1 MDKHKV
7 TTGNSLLDRLSAGP
21 YVKNPEYN
29 PKTKAGRL
37 QPHVLVDTTPGDLN
51 GGAWSNTVNKMRGL
65 QFTGRDLGMTNEQI
79 ESDAENGITLSP
91 YNTEDDL
98 NKARA
103 DNQSGFEQFGN
114 FLMQAGVGEVI
125 LGTLEGFGNI
135 ADGIINTFTGDNY
148 GKNAYTQFMTEA
160 KENLKENF
168 KIYRENPNASW
179 DMGDFGWWMD
189 NAVSVAST
197 ASLMLPAAGWAKAL
211 SYTGKLSG
219 LSKLGRATSRGIA
232 KGIAKA
238 ATKGTNIAGDFG
250 AIRTAAARAG
260 RIDQT
265 IRGGADVITQAVLS
279 RTGENY
285 MEAKGV
291 YDDVYTSSKENL
303 EGMIAKDK
311 QEGTNEFQKFIANNP
326 EFENMSVDDIAK
338 EIARKSANK
347 TFYNDYWMLLMDI
360 PQFKALGSIWGKGA
374 RRSSTAAERIA
385 AANQRKLL
393 AGATNEQLIKD
404 NILNRTKEGI
414 RYALKDPKRS
424 FAALELGEGFEE
436 FYQGI
441 QSEKGMEVA
450 TKYFDPSFTSRTLS
464 SYLADPSMWEQGF
477 WGALGGVAFNKIG
490 GGLQKG
496 SKAIQGLWNKKHMTA
511 EDYERWK
518 RSDDKIALEQIN
530 NVNASAKQFVS
541 DIEQINNGTNPYGFV
556 IDKSTGQYVIKDGNL
571 VNETIDEEQK
581 NLLKEHAIKK
591 FVDNTTLD
599 AVDNGTI
606 DLMKDIIGS
615 KEFDKFI
622 ADNGLRLSAS
632 DRALSAQVVDR
643 MNEVSG
649 IYYNALNDVNSLTED
664 ANPYVTVNAA
674 RDITRNKLRVQDYDA
689 QLANVNARISEA
701 NDTNTDYSAYEEK
714 ATYDSIQSTLRR
726 LKLQRTELLN
736 QYNDGE
742 ISKSAYELHNKE
754 IERSERALIELAAR
768 TTTQGAFDS
777 IKQTIKDLNYNTKE
791 VVDQLNNFID
801 NYNKSINEGESAP
814 VAPTDTIENLIK
826 QKIAISTRRAFTESK
841 IPTTKQDFENLYDE
855 FAFSMDAMMLNKA
868 KDGIEQVKEYLR
880 NAEDFDEA
888 LNKVMNENTGNSKLD
903 EALHFL
909 KYGYFANDME
919 NGRMKG
925 QLTANIELGT
935 AIEDAR
941 KERVKADE
949 RKEEAAEQGVK
960 IPSNEETNDSSL
972 STGER
977 TETDTT
983 DTTDITPPVTT
994 NPADAAPQPE
1004 STVTGTQITPDA
1016 APITDTSIPV
1026 GKNPLDTGMGE
1037 KELKEQAAIASGYET
1052 DNLKASLDA
1061 SKYVMQIGFKESGR
1075 LDNITKALANGDASK
1090 YEEFIKEITD
1100 FLISRGYSKNLA
1112 ELTAGKAFTNTVASF
1127 AAMDTKSSFGKLAQQ
1142 LAMGF
1147 GEDSAKKYSITEL
1160 IDGSGLNEIVEAFLQ
1175 EYSNLVKNNNTIDNI
1190 KVINM
1195 WSLFDYILKNNEID
1209 ANTAAFI
1216 YNNIGKFIAAHD
1228 GTKYRFTG
1236 FNTSAQYSAEEF
1248 FNRINENK
1256 AQVLASMNQMHIS
1269 PIEVDQRTPDYT
1281 KALIAAANGAKSYVQ
1296 IEGTSRKDGNVEL
1309 DDEGK
1314 PINTHLAIYVNIKK
1328 GKKTVPVKIGILRT
1342 VKVNGDL
1349 SHLSPVSHYSGFSNV
1364 VTVHSNND
1372 ISLDC
1377 DFLFNAL
1384 IDENSTD
1391 ASAKQLFNDLAQYY
1405 ITIQDINNRLKANVI
1420 TADVAQK
1427 EMSEA
1432 MPLDVAKRILGN
1444 SLITELLRSERYKFY
1459 KPDSLE
1465 EIGMAKKLARD
1476 ISSILFYGHGFDPSD
1491 PTNYSIDTM
1500 ALDANTMRER
1510 YDQWKQ
1516 KVYSNYVHTYEL
1528 QKGLTE
1534 QDSKVDINVNPS
1546 YYTTLNTISDPN
1558 KYPNIDDAGFDVD
1571 KNSPNH
1577 TPLVMVNTEGHLIDE
1592 EGNDYGSVN
1601 LNIGAYSTGFLVH
1614 NKDDVKY
1621 VAYFNSAQ
1629 ELNGSE
1635 IYKAVRSEIANLIT
1649 KQLYNTVNATHD
1661 ENFDEIINK
1670 LIELFNPKGAFIFN
1684 NFKTTLLV
1692 DKDKSIATIAVIND
1706 ADKKTN
1712 LITFYLRN
1720 IDNVTNSHAIGLY
1733 IPRLGKQ
1740 IPITSLSG
1748 TKHNGEVISEQEVRD
1763 ALNKAIESSMSSFK
1777 LNKSL
1782 NVLMNKATGSA
1793 QSRYYRREN
1802 GKFIINLGGKDY
1814 VYENYGDFMLQNR
1827 AFNTNVDGSNGSFIT
1842 GHLNENRITI
1852 NTSVRDTSQD
1862 VTPKNTFV
1870 SDLLF
1875 NDKNPNRK
1883 TVDTKDILEAAGV
1896 PQEKIDVLLGTNSGM
1911 PIVSKKVKASATDD
1925 GETNAYYD
1933 TDDKTVYI
1941 TAKGAASMNS
1951 NPTNAIRLILHE
1963 NLHRLFHNKRS
1974 YTDTQRQ
1981 RIVNELKEV
1990 YDYTRAQLEKDKTSG
2005 KINEDTYNAITKV
2018 FDKATVSNN
2027 EQTRM
2032 EEFLM
2037 ECLTQPVIVNYLN
2050 NTDYHSEA
2058 IIDGIPQKSKSIF
2071 QKIMDILL
2079 DLLGINTNNIKNNS
2093 ILAREYIIL
2102 SRTANDTNSGLFAK
2116 PAKTDNNSSPVEG
2129 TPTSKPVTA
2138 TDNTSEKLA
2147 KVRQEI
2153 DNVRKGFESRI
2164 KRSDNFAEDHTY
2176 LIDDKPADTSVTQ
2189 RIHGK
2194 QDIGAYG
2201 TPSSLLGNTADDAAR
2216 IFFENDGH
2224 IPENHNIPNVT
2235 EEGRAELER
2244 DLNKI
2249 KTYLDKKFGKGK
2261 YGVITEEF
2269 PIGGVINVNG
2279 ENKTIAGTMDMIVY
2293 TADGDIYIF
2302 DFKTKRLGTGSGE
2315 INDTTLNGYKQQVN
2329 IYRQLIVANNPH
2341 LAGRVKTGALIKFIT
2356 DYPAPTGGIEYQEHP
2371 TIPNQLQVRES
2382 KDEEFVNIQ
2391 DSLVEYSAPYFFGDT
2406 DFEKA
2411 HIINVEQQDFVDE
2424 ITALPEQQ
2432 ESSEPI
2438 GDIAGSEM
2446 LQEDSDESFN
2456 TDDYNFDD
2464 DDYGTEDFNTDD
2476 KEYKASTDL
2485 IEVERKGI
2493 TPTEIYATPI
2503 ADGATDN
2510 AYGIQVVNDISSY
2523 VDSFPNQYRSDI
2535 KQLLA
2540 NNELNYTCQ

>member
-1 MDKHKV
+1 MSKDKV
-7 TTGNSLLDRLSAGP
+7 ITGNSLLDRLMAGP
-21 YVKNPEYN
+21 YVKNPDYN
-29 PKTKAGRL
+29 PKTKKGKMQPPIITDTSAG
-37 QPHVLVDTTPGDLN
+37 DIN
-51 GGAWSNTVNKMRGL
+51 GGGWSNTANKVNKL
-65 QFTGRDLGMTNEQI
+65 AFTGRDLGLTNEQI
-79 ESDAENGITLSP
+79 ESDAEIGVTLSS
-91 YNTEDDL
+91 YNTEDEL

-103 DNQSGFEQFGN
+103 DNQNAFEQFGN
-114 FLMQAGVGEVI
+114 FLVQAGVGEVV

-135 ADGIINTFTGDNY
+135 ADGIINSFTGDNY
-148 GKNAYTQFMTEA
+148 GKNPYTQFMTEA

-168 KIYRENPNASW
+168 KIYREDPNAYW
-179 DMGDFGWWMD
+179 AMRDFGWWMD

-197 ASLMLPAAGWAKAL
+197 ASLLIPAAGWAKGL
-211 SYTGKLSG
+211 SYAGKLSG
-219 LSKLGRATSRGIA
+219 LSKLGRATARGIS

-238 ATKGTNIAGDFG
+238 TTKGANVAGDFG
-250 AIRTAAARAG
+250 AIRTAAAKAG
-260 RIDQT
+260 RIDQS
-265 IRGGADVITQAVLS
+265 IRGGAGIITQAALS

-285 MEAKGV
+285 MEAKAI

-303 EGMIAKDK
+303 DNMPNEEFDK
-311 QEGTNEFQKFIANNP
+311 FLINNP
-326 EFENMSVDDIAK
+326 EFADMSKDDIAK

-374 RRSSTAAERIA
+374 RRSSTARERLA
-385 AANQRKLL
+385 AVNQRKLL

-414 RYALKDPKRS
+414 RYAIADPKRS

-436 FYQGI
+436 LYQGI

-450 TKYFDPSFTSRTLS
+450 AKYFDPSLTSRTLS
-464 SYLADPSMWEQGF
+464 SYLSDASMWEQGF

-490 GGLQKG
+490 RGLQKG
-496 SKAIQGLWNKKHMTA
+496 SKALQGLWNKKHMTA

-518 RSDDKIALEQIN
+518 RSNDKIALEQIN
-530 NVNASAKQFVS
+530 NVNASVRQFVS
-541 DIEQINNGTNPYGFV
+541 DMEQINNGINPYDF
-556 IDKSTGQYVIKDGNL
+556 IRDKSTGQYIIKDGNI

-581 NLLKEHAIKK
+581 DLLKEHAIKR

-606 DLMKDIIGS
+606 DLMKEIIGS

-622 ADNGLRLSAS
+622 ADNGLHLSTS
-632 DRALSAQVVDR
+632 DRALSEQVIDR

-664 ANPYVTVNAA
+664 ANPYVTINAA

-689 QLANVNARISEA
+689 QLANADARIAEA
-701 NDTNTDYSAYEEK
+701 NDTNTDYSAFEEK
-714 ATYDSIQSTLRR
+714 TTYDSIQNTLIKLR
-726 LKLQRTELLN
+726 LQRTELLN
-736 QYNDGE
+736 KYNDGE

-777 IKQTIKDLNYNTKE
+777 IKETIKDLNYNTQE
-791 VVDQLNNFID
+791 VIDQLNEFIN
-801 NYNKSINEGESAP
+801 NYNKPIEEGESAP
-814 VAPTDTIENLIK
+814 AIPTETIENLIK
-826 QKIAISTRRAFTESK
+826 QKIAISTRRAFTEAK

-868 KDGIEQVKEYLR
+868 KDGVEQVKEYLR

-888 LNKVMNENTGNSKLD
+888 LNRVMNENTGNSKLD

-909 KYGYFANDME
+909 KYGYFINDAE
-919 NGRMKG
+919 NGRMRG
-925 QLTANIELGT
+925 QLASNIELGI

-941 KERVKADE
+941 KERTKADE
-949 RKEEAAEQGVK
+949 RREEAAEQDVEL
-960 IPSNEETNDSSL
+960 PSSEETNNDSP
-972 STGER
+972 STGE
-977 TETDTT
+977 ETQTGTT
-983 DTTDITPPVTT
+983 NTTNTAPPVTA
-994 NPADAAPQPE
+994 NPADTTSQPE
-1004 STVTGTQITPDA
+1004 VTNTGTQITPDA
-1016 APITDTSIPV
+1016 APITDTSIPA
-1026 GKNPLDTGMGE
+1026 GENPLDTGMSE
-1037 KELKEQAAIASGYET
+1037 RELQEQAAIASGYET
-1052 DNLKASLDA
+1052 DSLKASLDA

-1090 YEEFIKEITD
+1090 YEDFIKEITD
-1100 FLISRGYSKNLA
+1100 FLISRGYGKNLA

-1127 AAMDTKSSFGKLAQQ
+1127 AAMNTKSSFGKLAQQ

-1160 IDGSGLNEIVEAFLQ
+1160 IDGNGLNEIVEAFLQ
-1175 EYSNLVKNNNTIDNI
+1175 EYSDLVRNNNTIDDVQ
-1190 KVINM
+1190 VINM
-1195 WSLFDYILKNNEID
+1195 ESLFNFILNNNEID
-1209 ANTAAFI
+1209 TNTAAFI

-1236 FNTSAQYSAEEF
+1236 FNTSTQYSAEQF

-1256 AQVLASMNQMHIS
+1256 AQVLASMNHMHIS
-1269 PIEVDQRTPDYT
+1269 PIEPDQRTPDYT
-1281 KALIAAANGAKSYVQ
+1281 KALVAAANGAKSYVQ

-1309 DDEGK
+1309 DDKGE
-1314 PINTHLAIYVNIKK
+1314 PLNTHLAVYVNIKK
-1328 GKKTVPVKIGILRT
+1328 GKKIVPIKIGILRT
-1342 VKVNGDL
+1342 VKVDRDL

-1364 VTVHSNND
+1364 VTANSNND

-1384 IDENSTD
+1384 IDESSTD
-1391 ASAKQLFNDLAQYY
+1391 ASAKQLFNDLAKFY

-1420 TADVAQK
+1420 TAVEAKK

-1444 SLITELLRSERYKFY
+1444 SLITQLLRSERYKFY
-1459 KPDSLE
+1459 KPELLD
-1465 EIGMAKKLARD
+1465 EIGMARKLARD
-1476 ISSILFYGHGFDPSD
+1476 ISSILFYGHDFDSAD
-1491 PTNYSIDTM
+1491 PTNYSVDTM

-1528 QKGLTE
+1528 QKGLTG
-1534 QDSKVDINVNPS
+1534 QDSKVDINVNAA
-1546 YYTTLNTISDPN
+1546 YYTTLNTVSDPN
-1558 KYPNIDDAGFDVD
+1558 QYPNIADAGFDVD
-1571 KNSPNH
+1571 KNSPNY

-1592 EGNDYGSVN
+1592 DGNDYGLADIS
-1601 LNIGAYSTGFLVH
+1601 IGNYSTGFLVH

-1621 VAYFNSAQ
+1621 VAYFNRAQ
-1629 ELNGSE
+1629 ELHGGDL
-1635 IYKAVRSEIANLIT
+1635 YKAVRSEIANLIT
-1649 KQLYNTVNATHD
+1649 KQLYNTVTDTHD
-1661 ENFDEIINK
+1661 ANFDEIVNK

-1692 DKDKSIATIAVIND
+1692 DKAKSFATIAVTDN
-1706 ADKKTN
+1706 AGNKTN
-1712 LITFYLRN
+1712 LITFYLRDSN
-1720 IDNVTNSHAIGLY
+1720 NVTNSNAIGLY
-1733 IPRLGKQ
+1733 IPRLGRQ
-1740 IPITSLSG
+1740 VPITSLKG
-1748 TKHNGEVISEQEVRD
+1748 TKLKTGEIISEQEVRD
-1763 ALNKAIESSMSSFK
+1763 ALNAAIESSMTSFK

-1782 NVLMNKATGSA
+1782 DVLMNRTTGGA

-1814 VYENYGDFMLQNR
+1814 TYENYGDFMLQNKG
-1827 AFNTNVDGSNGSFIT
+1827 FNTNVDGSNGSFVT

-1852 NTSVRDTSQD
+1852 DTSVRDTTQD
-1862 VTPKNTFV
+1862 VSPENTFV

-1883 TVDTKDILEAAGV
+1883 TVDTKDVLEAAGV
-1896 PQEKIDVLLGTNSGM
+1896 PQEKIDILLGTNSGM
-1911 PIVSKKVKASATDD
+1911 PIASKKVKASTIDN
-1925 GETNAYYD
+1925 GTTNAYYD
-1933 TDDKTVYI
+1933 TDDNTIYI
-1941 TAKGAASMNS
+1941 TAKGAAAMNS
-1951 NPTNAIRLILHE
+1951 NPTNAVRLILHE
-1963 NLHRLFHNKRS
+1963 NLHRLFHNKRN
-1974 YTDTQRQ
+1974 YTDAQRQ
-1981 RIVNELKEV
+1981 RIVSELREV
-1990 YDYTRAQLEKDKTSG
+1990 YDYTRAQLEKDRASG
-2005 KINEDTYNAITKV
+2005 KINETIYNAISRV
-2018 FDKATVSNN
+2018 FDKATISDN

-2058 IIDGIPQKSKSIF
+2058 IVDGIPQKPKSIF

-2079 DLLGINTNNIKNNS
+2079 DLLGINTNRIKNNS

-2102 SRTANDTNSGLFAK
+2102 SRTANATDAGLFAR
-2116 PAKTDNNSSPVEG
+2116 PAATENTSSPVEG
-2129 TPTSKPVTA
+2129 TPAPKPATT

-2153 DNVRKGFESRI
+2153 DDVRKGFESRI
-2164 KRSDNFAEDHTY
+2164 KRSENFAEDHTY
-2176 LIDDKPADTSVTQ
+2176 LIDGTPAELSVTQ
-2189 RIHGK
+2189 RLHGK
-2194 QDIGAYG
+2194 RDIGIWG
-2201 TPSSLLGNTADDAAR
+2201 TPASLLGNTADDAAR

-2224 IPENHNIPNVT
+2224 IPEGHNIPNVT

-2249 KTYLDKKFGKGK
+2249 KTYLDKRFGKGK

-2293 TADGDIYIF
+2293 TANGDIYIF

-2315 INDTTLNGYKQQVN
+2315 IDDITVNGYKQQVN
-2329 IYRQLIVANNPH
+2329 IYRQLIVANNPN

-2356 DYPAPTGGIEYQEHP
+2356 DYPAPTGDVEYQKHP

-2391 DSLVEYSAPYFFGDT
+2391 DSYVDYSAPYFFGDE

-2424 ITALPEQQ
+2424 INALPEQPKP
-2432 ESSEPI
+2432 SEPT

-2446 LQEDSDESFN
+2446 IQEPSDGDFN
-2456 TDDYNFDD
+2456 AEDYDFED
-2464 DDYGTEDFNTDD
+2464 DDYTTDD
-2476 KEYKASTDL
+2476 FDIDDTVFKSTTDL
-2485 IEVERKGI
+2485 IEVERKG
-2493 TPTEIYATPI
+2493 TTSTEIYATPV
-2503 ADGATDN
+2503 ANGATDN
-2510 AYGIQVVNDISSY
+2510 AYGIQVVNDINSY
-2523 VDSFPNQYRSDI
+2523 VDSFPSQYRADI

-2540 NNELNYTCQ
+2540 DNELNYTCQ

>member
-1 MDKHKV
+1 MSKDKII
-7 TTGNSLLDRLSAGP
+7 TGNSLLDRLMAGL
-21 YVKNPEYN
+21 YVKNPDYN
-29 PKTKAGRL
+29 PKTKKGKMQPPIITDTSAG
-37 QPHVLVDTTPGDLN
+37 DIN
-51 GGAWSNTVNKMRGL
+51 GGGWSNTANKVNKL
-65 QFTGRDLGMTNEQI
+65 AFTGRDLGLTNEQI
-79 ESDAENGITLSP
+79 ESDAEIGVTLSP
-91 YNTEDDL
+91 YNTEDEL

-103 DNQSGFEQFGN
+103 DNQNAFEQFGN
-114 FLMQAGVGEVI
+114 FLVQAGVGEVV
-125 LGTLEGFGNI
+125 LGILEGFGNI
-135 ADGIINTFTGDNY
+135 ADGIINSFTGDNY
-148 GKNAYTQFMTEA
+148 GKNPYTQFMTEA

-168 KIYRENPNASW
+168 KIYREDPNASW
-179 DMGDFGWWMD
+179 AMGDFGWWMD

-197 ASLMLPAAGWAKAL
+197 ASLLIPAAGWAKGL
-211 SYTGKLSG
+211 SYAGKLSG
-219 LSKLGRATSRGIA
+219 LSKLGRATARGIS

-238 ATKGTNIAGDFG
+238 TTKGANVAGDFG
-250 AIRTAAARAG
+250 AIRTAAAKAG
-260 RIDQT
+260 RIDQS
-265 IRGGADVITQAVLS
+265 IRGGAGIITQATLS

-285 MEAKGV
+285 MEAKLI

-303 EGMIAKDK
+303 DNMPNEEFDK
-311 QEGTNEFQKFIANNP
+311 FLINNP
-326 EFENMSVDDIAK
+326 EFADMSKDDIAK

-374 RRSSTAAERIA
+374 RRSSTARERIA

-414 RYALKDPKRS
+414 RYAIADPKRS

-436 FYQGI
+436 LYQGI

-450 TKYFDPSFTSRTLS
+450 AKYFDPSLTSRTLS
-464 SYLADPSMWEQGF
+464 SYLSDASIWEQGF
-477 WGALGGVAFNKIG
+477 WGAIGGVAFNKIG
-490 GGLQKG
+490 RGLQKG
-496 SKAIQGLWNKKHMTA
+496 SKALQGLWNKNHMTA

-518 RSDDKIALEQIN
+518 RSNDKIALEQIN
-530 NVNASAKQFVS
+530 NVNASVRQFVS
-541 DIEQINNGTNPYGFV
+541 DMEQINNGTNPYDF
-556 IDKSTGQYVIKDGNL
+556 IRDKSTGQYIIKDGNI

-581 NLLKEHAIKK
+581 DLLKEHAIKR

-606 DLMKDIIGS
+606 DLMKEIIGS

-632 DRALSAQVVDR
+632 DRALSEQVIDR

-664 ANPYVTVNAA
+664 ANPYVTINAA

-689 QLANVNARISEA
+689 QLVNADARIAEA
-701 NDTNTDYSAYEEK
+701 NYTNTDYSVFEEK
-714 ATYDSIQSTLRR
+714 NTYDSIQNTLIKLR
-726 LKLQRTELLN
+726 LQRTELLN
-736 QYNDGE
+736 KYNDGE

-777 IKQTIKDLNYNTKE
+777 IRETIKDLNYNTQE
-791 VVDQLNNFID
+791 VIDQLNEFIN
-801 NYNKSINEGESAP
+801 NYNIPIEEGESAIP
-814 VAPTDTIENLIK
+814 IYTETIENLIK
-826 QKIAISTRRAFTESK
+826 QKIAISTRRAFTEAK

-868 KDGIEQVKEYLR
+868 KDGVEQVKEYLR

-888 LNKVMNENTGNSKLD
+888 LNRVMNENTGNSKLD

-909 KYGYFANDME
+909 KYGYFINDAE

-925 QLTANIELGT
+925 QLASNIELGI

-941 KERVKADE
+941 KERDKADE
-949 RKEEAAEQGVK
+949 RREEAAEQDVEL
-960 IPSNEETNDSSL
+960 PSSEETNNDSP
-972 STGER
+972 STGE
-977 TETDTT
+977 ETQTGTT
-983 DTTDITPPVTT
+983 GTTNTAPPVTA
-994 NPADAAPQPE
+994 NPADGALQPE
-1004 STVTGTQITPDA
+1004 VTNTGTQVTPDA
-1016 APITDTSIPV
+1016 APITDTSIPA
-1026 GKNPLDTGMGE
+1026 GENPLDTGMSE
-1037 KELKEQAAIASGYET
+1037 RELQEQAAIASGYET
-1052 DNLKASLDA
+1052 DSLKASLDA

-1090 YEEFIKEITD
+1090 YEDFIKEITD

-1112 ELTAGKAFTNTVASF
+1112 EFTAGKAFTNTVASF
-1127 AAMDTKSSFGKLAQQ
+1127 AAMNTKSSFGKLAQQ

-1160 IDGSGLNEIVEAFLQ
+1160 IDGNGLNEIVEAFLQ
-1175 EYSNLVKNNNTIDNI
+1175 EYSDLVRNNNTIDNVQ
-1190 KVINM
+1190 VINM
-1195 WSLFDYILKNNEID
+1195 ESLFNFILNNNEID
-1209 ANTAAFI
+1209 TNTAAFI
-1216 YNNIGKFIAAHD
+1216 YNNISKFIAAHD

-1236 FNTSAQYSAEEF
+1236 FNTSTQYSAEQF

-1256 AQVLASMNQMHIS
+1256 AQVLASMNHMHIS
-1269 PIEVDQRTPDYT
+1269 PIEPDQRTPDYT
-1281 KALIAAANGAKSYVQ
+1281 KALVAAANGAKSYVQ

-1309 DDEGK
+1309 DDNGE
-1314 PINTHLAIYVNIKK
+1314 PLNTHLAVYVNIKK
-1328 GKKTVPVKIGILRT
+1328 GKKTVPIKIGILRT
-1342 VKVNGDL
+1342 VKVDGDL

-1364 VTVHSNND
+1364 VTVNSNND

-1384 IDENSTD
+1384 IDESSTD
-1391 ASAKQLFNDLAQYY
+1391 ASAKQLFNDLAKFY

-1420 TADVAQK
+1420 TAAEAKK

-1444 SLITELLRSERYKFY
+1444 SLITQLLHSERYKFY
-1459 KPDSLE
+1459 KPELLD
-1465 EIGMAKKLARD
+1465 EIGMARKLARD
-1476 ISSILFYGHGFDPSD
+1476 ISSILFYGHDFDSAD
-1491 PTNYSIDTM
+1491 PTNYSVDTM

-1528 QKGLTE
+1528 QKGLTG
-1534 QDSKVDINVNPS
+1534 QDSKVDVNVNAA

-1558 KYPNIDDAGFDVD
+1558 QYPNIADAGFDVD
-1571 KNSPNH
+1571 KNSPNY

-1592 EGNDYGSVN
+1592 DGNDYGIADIS
-1601 LNIGAYSTGFLVH
+1601 IGNYSTGFLVH

-1621 VAYFNSAQ
+1621 VAYFNRAQ
-1629 ELNGSE
+1629 ELHGGDL
-1635 IYKAVRSEIANLIT
+1635 YKAVRSEIANLIT
-1649 KQLYNTVNATHD
+1649 KQLYNTVTDTHD
-1661 ENFDEIINK
+1661 ANFDEIVNK

-1692 DKDKSIATIAVIND
+1692 DKAKSFATIAVTDN
-1706 ADKKTN
+1706 AGNKTN
-1712 LITFYLRN
+1712 LITFYLRDSN
-1720 IDNVTNSHAIGLY
+1720 NVTNSNAIGLY
-1733 IPRLGKQ
+1733 IPRLGRQ
-1740 IPITSLSG
+1740 VPITSLKG
-1748 TKHNGEVISEQEVRD
+1748 TKLKTGEIISKQEVRD
-1763 ALNKAIESSMSSFK
+1763 ALNAAIESSMTSFK

-1782 NVLMNKATGSA
+1782 DVLMNRTTGGA

-1814 VYENYGDFMLQNR
+1814 TYENYGDFMLQNKG
-1827 AFNTNVDGSNGSFIT
+1827 FNTNVDGSNGSFVT

-1852 NTSVRDTSQD
+1852 DTSVRDTTQD
-1862 VTPKNTFV
+1862 VSPENTFV

-1883 TVDTKDILEAAGV
+1883 TVDTKDVLEAAGV
-1896 PQEKIDVLLGTNSGM
+1896 PQEKIDILLGTNSGM
-1911 PIVSKKVKASATDD
+1911 PIASKKVKASTIDD
-1925 GETNAYYD
+1925 GTTNAYYD
-1933 TDDKTVYI
+1933 TDDNTVYI
-1941 TAKGAASMNS
+1941 TAKGAAAMNS
-1951 NPTNAIRLILHE
+1951 NPTNAVRLILHE
-1963 NLHRLFHNKRS
+1963 NLHRLFHNKRN
-1974 YTDTQRQ
+1974 YTDAQRQ
-1981 RIVNELKEV
+1981 RIVSELREV
-1990 YDYTRAQLEKDKTSG
+1990 YDYTRAQLEKDRASG
-2005 KINEDTYNAITKV
+2005 KINETVYNAISRV
-2018 FDKATVSNN
+2018 FDKATVSDN

-2058 IIDGIPQKSKSIF
+2058 IVDGIPQKSKSIF
-2071 QKIMDILL
+2071 QKIMDVLL
-2079 DLLGINTNNIKNNS
+2079 DLLGINTNRIKNNS

-2102 SRTANDTNSGLFAK
+2102 SRTANATNAGLFAR
-2116 PAKTDNNSSPVEG
+2116 PATENTSSPVEG
-2129 TPTSKPVTA
+2129 TPAPKPATT

-2153 DNVRKGFESRI
+2153 DDVRKGFESRI
-2164 KRSDNFAEDHTY
+2164 KRSENFAEDHTY
-2176 LIDDKPADTSVTQ
+2176 LIDGTPAELSVTQ
-2189 RIHGK
+2189 RLHGK
-2194 QDIGAYG
+2194 RDIGIWG
-2201 TPSSLLGNTADDAAR
+2201 TPASLLGNTADDAAR

-2224 IPENHNIPNVT
+2224 IPEGHNIPNVT

-2249 KTYLDKKFGKGK
+2249 KTYLDKRFGKGK

-2293 TADGDIYIF
+2293 TANGDIYIF

-2315 INDTTLNGYKQQVN
+2315 IDDITVNGYKQQVN
-2329 IYRQLIVANNPH
+2329 IYRQLIVANNPN

-2356 DYPAPTGGIEYQEHP
+2356 DYPAPTGDVEYQKHP

-2391 DSLVEYSAPYFFGDT
+2391 DSYVDYSAPYFFGDE

-2424 ITALPEQQ
+2424 INALPEQPKP
-2432 ESSEPI
+2432 SEPT

-2446 LQEDSDESFN
+2446 IQEPSDGDFN
-2456 TDDYNFDD
+2456 AEDYDFED
-2464 DDYGTEDFNTDD
+2464 DDYTTDD
-2476 KEYKASTDL
+2476 FDIDDTVFKSTTDL
-2485 IEVERKGI
+2485 IEVEIKG
-2493 TPTEIYATPI
+2493 TTSTEIYATPV
-2503 ADGATDN
+2503 ANGATDN
-2510 AYGIQVVNDISSY
+2510 AYGIQVVNDINSY
-2523 VDSFPNQYRSDI
+2523 VDSFPSQYRADI

-2540 NNELNYTCQ
+2540 DNELNYTCQ

>member
-1 MDKHKV
+1 MSKDKV
-7 TTGNSLLDRLSAGP
+7 ITGNSLLDRLMAGP
-21 YVKNPEYN
+21 YVKNPDYN
-29 PKTKAGRL
+29 PKTKKGKMQPPIITDTSAG
-37 QPHVLVDTTPGDLN
+37 DIN
-51 GGAWSNTVNKMRGL
+51 GGGWSNTANKVNKL
-65 QFTGRDLGMTNEQI
+65 AFTGRDLGLTNEQI
-79 ESDAENGITLSP
+79 ESDAEIGVTLSP
-91 YNTEDDL
+91 YNTEDEL

-103 DNQSGFEQFGN
+103 DNQNAFEQFGN
-114 FLMQAGVGEVI
+114 FLVQAGVGEVV

-135 ADGIINTFTGDNY
+135 ADGIINSFTGDNY
-148 GKNAYTQFMTEA
+148 GKNPYTQFMTEA

-168 KIYRENPNASW
+168 KIYREDPNAYW
-179 DMGDFGWWMD
+179 AMGDFGWWMD

-197 ASLMLPAAGWAKAL
+197 ASLLIPAAGWAKGL
-211 SYTGKLSG
+211 SYAGKLSG
-219 LSKLGRATSRGIA
+219 LSKLGRATARGIS

-238 ATKGTNIAGDFG
+238 TTKGANVAGDFG
-250 AIRTAAARAG
+250 AIRTAAAKAG
-260 RIDQT
+260 RIDQS
-265 IRGGADVITQAVLS
+265 IRGGAGIITQAALS

-285 MEAKGV
+285 MEAKAI

-303 EGMIAKDK
+303 DNMPNEEFDK
-311 QEGTNEFQKFIANNP
+311 FLINNP
-326 EFENMSVDDIAK
+326 EFADMSKDDIAK

-374 RRSSTAAERIA
+374 RRSSTARERIA

-414 RYALKDPKRS
+414 RYAIADPKRS

-436 FYQGI
+436 LYQGI
-441 QSEKGMEVA
+441 QSEKGMEVVA
-450 TKYFDPSFTSRTLS
+450 KYFDPSLTSRTLS
-464 SYLADPSMWEQGF
+464 SYLSDASMWEQGF
-477 WGALGGVAFNKIG
+477 WGTLGGVAFNKIG
-490 GGLQKG
+490 RGLQKG
-496 SKAIQGLWNKKHMTA
+496 SKALQGLWNKKHMTA

-518 RSDDKIALEQIN
+518 RSNDKIALEQIN
-530 NVNASAKQFVS
+530 NVNASVKQFVS
-541 DIEQINNGTNPYGFV
+541 DMEQINNGTNPYDF
-556 IDKSTGQYVIKDGNL
+556 IRDKSTGQYIIKDGNI

-581 NLLKEHAIKK
+581 DLLKEHAIKR

-606 DLMKDIIGS
+606 DLMKEIIGS

-622 ADNGLRLSAS
+622 TDNGLRLSAS
-632 DRALSAQVVDR
+632 DRALSEQVIDR

-664 ANPYVTVNAA
+664 ANPYVTINAA

-689 QLANVNARISEA
+689 QLANVDARIAEA
-701 NDTNTDYSAYEEK
+701 NDTNTDYSAFEEK
-714 ATYDSIQSTLRR
+714 TTYDSIQNTLIKLR
-726 LKLQRTELLN
+726 LQRTELLN
-736 QYNDGE
+736 KYNDGE

-777 IKQTIKDLNYNTKE
+777 IKETIKDLNYNTQE
-791 VVDQLNNFID
+791 VIDQLNEFIN
-801 NYNKSINEGESAP
+801 NYNRPIEEGESAP
-814 VAPTDTIENLIK
+814 AIPTETIENLIK
-826 QKIAISTRRAFTESK
+826 QKIAISTRRAFTEAK

-868 KDGIEQVKEYLR
+868 KDGVEQVKEYLR

-888 LNKVMNENTGNSKLD
+888 LNRVMNENTGNSKLD

-909 KYGYFANDME
+909 KYGYFINDAE
-919 NGRMKG
+919 NGRMRG
-925 QLTANIELGT
+925 QLASNIELGI

-941 KERVKADE
+941 KERAKADE
-949 RKEEAAEQGVK
+949 RREEAAEQDVEL
-960 IPSNEETNDSSL
+960 PSSEETNNDSP
-972 STGER
+972 STGE
-977 TETDTT
+977 ETQTGTT
-983 DTTDITPPVTT
+983 GTTNAAPPVTA
-994 NPADAAPQPE
+994 NPADTTSQPE
-1004 STVTGTQITPDA
+1004 VTNTGTQITPDA
-1016 APITDTSIPV
+1016 APITDTSIPA
-1026 GKNPLDTGMGE
+1026 GENPLDTGMSE
-1037 KELKEQAAIASGYET
+1037 RELQEQAAIASGYET
-1052 DNLKASLDA
+1052 DSLKASLDA

-1090 YEEFIKEITD
+1090 YEDFIKEITD
-1100 FLISRGYSKNLA
+1100 FLISRGYNKNLA

-1127 AAMDTKSSFGKLAQQ
+1127 AAMNTKSSFGKLAQQ

-1160 IDGSGLNEIVEAFLQ
+1160 IDGNGLNEIVEAFLQ
-1175 EYSNLVKNNNTIDNI
+1175 EYSDLVRNNNTIDDVQ
-1190 KVINM
+1190 VINM
-1195 WSLFDYILKNNEID
+1195 ESLFNFILNNNEID
-1209 ANTAAFI
+1209 TNTAAFI

-1236 FNTSAQYSAEEF
+1236 FNTSTQYSAEQF

-1256 AQVLASMNQMHIS
+1256 AQVLASMNHMHIS
-1269 PIEVDQRTPDYT
+1269 PIEPDQRTPDYT
-1281 KALIAAANGAKSYVQ
+1281 KALVAAANGAKSYVQ

-1309 DDEGK
+1309 DDNGE
-1314 PINTHLAIYVNIKK
+1314 PLNTHLAVYVNIKK
-1328 GKKTVPVKIGILRT
+1328 GKKTVPIKIGILRT
-1342 VKVNGDL
+1342 VKVDGDL

-1364 VTVHSNND
+1364 VTVNSNND

-1384 IDENSTD
+1384 IDESSTD
-1391 ASAKQLFNDLAQYY
+1391 ASAKQLFNDLAKFY

-1420 TADVAQK
+1420 TAVEAKK

-1444 SLITELLRSERYKFY
+1444 SLITQLLRSERYKFY
-1459 KPDSLE
+1459 KPELLD
-1465 EIGMAKKLARD
+1465 EIGMARKLARD
-1476 ISSILFYGHGFDPSD
+1476 ISSILFYGHDFDSSD
-1491 PTNYSIDTM
+1491 PTNYSVDTM

-1528 QKGLTE
+1528 QKGLTG
-1534 QDSKVDINVNPS
+1534 QDSKVDINVNAA
-1546 YYTTLNTISDPN
+1546 YYTTLNTVSDPN
-1558 KYPNIDDAGFDVD
+1558 QYPNIADAGFDVD
-1571 KNSPNH
+1571 KNSPNY

-1592 EGNDYGSVN
+1592 DGNDYGLADIS
-1601 LNIGAYSTGFLVH
+1601 IGNYSTGFLVH

-1621 VAYFNSAQ
+1621 VAYFNRAQ
-1629 ELNGSE
+1629 ELHGGDL
-1635 IYKAVRSEIANLIT
+1635 YKAVRSEIANLIT
-1649 KQLYNTVNATHD
+1649 KQLYNTVTDTHD
-1661 ENFDEIINK
+1661 ANFDEIVNK

-1692 DKDKSIATIAVIND
+1692 DKAKSFATIAVTDN
-1706 ADKKTN
+1706 AGNKTN
-1712 LITFYLRN
+1712 LITFYLRDSN
-1720 IDNVTNSHAIGLY
+1720 NVTNSNAIGLY
-1733 IPRLGKQ
+1733 IPRLGRQ
-1740 IPITSLSG
+1740 VPITSLKG
-1748 TKHNGEVISEQEVRD
+1748 TKLKTGEIISEQEVRD
-1763 ALNKAIESSMSSFK
+1763 ALNAAIESSMTSFK

-1782 NVLMNKATGSA
+1782 DVLMNRTTGGA

-1814 VYENYGDFMLQNR
+1814 TYENYGDFLLQNR
-1827 AFNTNVDGSNGSFIT
+1827 GFNTNVDGSNGSFVT

-1852 NTSVRDTSQD
+1852 DTSVRDTTQD
-1862 VTPKNTFV
+1862 VSPENTFV

-1875 NDKNPNRK
+1875 NDKNPKRK
-1883 TVDTKDILEAAGV
+1883 TVDTKDVLEAAGV
-1896 PQEKIDVLLGTNSGM
+1896 PQEKIDILLGTNSGM
-1911 PIVSKKVKASATDD
+1911 PIASKKVKASTIDD
-1925 GETNAYYD
+1925 GTTNAYYD
-1933 TDDKTVYI
+1933 TDDNTVYI
-1941 TAKGAASMNS
+1941 TAKGAAAMNS
-1951 NPTNAIRLILHE
+1951 NPTNAVRLILHE
-1963 NLHRLFHNKRS
+1963 NLHRLFHNKRN
-1974 YTDTQRQ
+1974 YTDAQRQ
-1981 RIVNELKEV
+1981 RIVSELREV
-1990 YDYTRAQLEKDKTSG
+1990 YDYTRAQLEKDRASG
-2005 KINEDTYNAITKV
+2005 KINETIYNAISRV
-2018 FDKATVSNN
+2018 FDKATVSDN

-2058 IIDGIPQKSKSIF
+2058 IVDGIPQKSKSIF

-2079 DLLGINTNNIKNNS
+2079 DLLGINTNRIKNNS
-2093 ILAREYIIL
+2093 MLAREYIIL
-2102 SRTANDTNSGLFAK
+2102 SRTANATDAGLFAR
-2116 PAKTDNNSSPVEG
+2116 PATTENTSSPVEG
-2129 TPTSKPVTA
+2129 TSAPKPATT

-2153 DNVRKGFESRI
+2153 DDVRKGFESRI
-2164 KRSDNFAEDHTY
+2164 KRSENFAEDHTY
-2176 LIDDKPADTSVTQ
+2176 LIDGTPAELSVTQ
-2189 RIHGK
+2189 RLHGK
-2194 QDIGAYG
+2194 RDIGVWE
-2201 TPSSLLGNTADDAAR
+2201 TPASLLGNTADDAAR

-2224 IPENHNIPNVT
+2224 IPEGHNIPNVT

-2249 KTYLDKKFGKGK
+2249 KTYLDKRFGKGK

-2269 PIGGVINVNG
+2269 PIGGVINVNS

-2315 INDTTLNGYKQQVN
+2315 IDDITVNGYKQQVN
-2329 IYRQLIVANNPH
+2329 IYRQLIVANNPN

-2356 DYPAPTGGIEYQEHP
+2356 DYPAPTGGVEYQKHP

-2391 DSLVEYSAPYFFGDT
+2391 DSYVDYSAPYFFGDE

-2424 ITALPEQQ
+2424 INALPERPKP
-2432 ESSEPI
+2432 SEPT

-2446 LQEDSDESFN
+2446 IQEPSDGDFN
-2456 TDDYNFDD
+2456 AEDYDFED
-2464 DDYGTEDFNTDD
+2464 DDYTTDD
-2476 KEYKASTDL
+2476 FDIDDTVFKSTTDL
-2485 IEVERKGI
+2485 IEVERKG
-2493 TPTEIYATPI
+2493 TTSTEIYATPV
-2503 ADGATDN
+2503 ANGATDN
-2510 AYGIQVVNDISSY
+2510 AYGVQVVNDINSY
-2523 VDSFPNQYRSDI
+2523 VDSFPSQYRADI

-2540 NNELNYTCQ
+2540 DNELNYTCQ

>member
-1 MDKHKV
+1 MSKDKII
-7 TTGNSLLDRLSAGP
+7 TGNSLLDRLMAGL
-21 YVKNPEYN
+21 YVKNPDYN
-29 PKTKAGRL
+29 PKTKKGKMQPPIITDTSAG
-37 QPHVLVDTTPGDLN
+37 DIN
-51 GGAWSNTVNKMRGL
+51 GGGWSNTANKVNKL
-65 QFTGRDLGMTNEQI
+65 AFTGRDLGLTNEQI
-79 ESDAENGITLSP
+79 ESDAEIGVTLSP
-91 YNTEDDL
+91 YNTEDEL

-103 DNQSGFEQFGN
+103 DNQNAFEQFGN
-114 FLMQAGVGEVI
+114 FLVQAGVGEVV
-125 LGTLEGFGNI
+125 LGILEGFGNI
-135 ADGIINTFTGDNY
+135 ADGIINSFTGDNY
-148 GKNAYTQFMTEA
+148 GKNPYTQFMTEA

-168 KIYRENPNASW
+168 KIYREDPNASW
-179 DMGDFGWWMD
+179 AMGDFGWWMD

-197 ASLMLPAAGWAKAL
+197 ASLLIPAAGWAKGL
-211 SYTGKLSG
+211 SYAGKLSG
-219 LSKLGRATSRGIA
+219 LSKLGRATARGIS

-238 ATKGTNIAGDFG
+238 TTKGANVAGDFG
-250 AIRTAAARAG
+250 AIRTAAAKAG
-260 RIDQT
+260 RIDQS
-265 IRGGADVITQAVLS
+265 IRGGAGIITQATLS

-285 MEAKGV
+285 MEAKLI

-303 EGMIAKDK
+303 DNMPNEEFDK
-311 QEGTNEFQKFIANNP
+311 FLINNP
-326 EFENMSVDDIAK
+326 EFADMSKDDIAK

-374 RRSSTAAERIA
+374 RRSSTARERIA

-414 RYALKDPKRS
+414 RYAIADPKRS

-436 FYQGI
+436 LYQGI

-450 TKYFDPSFTSRTLS
+450 AKYFDPSLTSRTLS
-464 SYLADPSMWEQGF
+464 SYLSDASIWEQGF
-477 WGALGGVAFNKIG
+477 WGAIGGVAFNKIG
-490 GGLQKG
+490 RGLQKG
-496 SKAIQGLWNKKHMTA
+496 SKALQGLWNKNHMTA

-518 RSDDKIALEQIN
+518 RSNDKIALEQIN
-530 NVNASAKQFVS
+530 NVNASVRQFVS
-541 DIEQINNGTNPYGFV
+541 DMEQINNGTNPYDF
-556 IDKSTGQYVIKDGNL
+556 IRDKSTGQYIIKDGNI

-581 NLLKEHAIKK
+581 DLLKEHAIKR

-606 DLMKDIIGS
+606 DLMKEIIGS

-632 DRALSAQVVDR
+632 DRALSEQVIDR

-664 ANPYVTVNAA
+664 ANPYVTINAA

-689 QLANVNARISEA
+689 QLVNADARIAEA
-701 NDTNTDYSAYEEK
+701 NYTNTDYSVFEEK
-714 ATYDSIQSTLRR
+714 NTYDSIQNTLIKLR
-726 LKLQRTELLN
+726 LQRTELLN
-736 QYNDGE
+736 KYNDGE

-777 IKQTIKDLNYNTKE
+777 IKETIKDLNYNTQE
-791 VVDQLNNFID
+791 VIDQLNEFIN
-801 NYNKSINEGESAP
+801 NYNIPIEEGESAIP
-814 VAPTDTIENLIK
+814 IYTETIENLIK
-826 QKIAISTRRAFTESK
+826 QKIAISTRRAFTEAK

-868 KDGIEQVKEYLR
+868 KDGVEQVKEYLR

-888 LNKVMNENTGNSKLD
+888 LNRVMNENTGNSKLD

-909 KYGYFANDME
+909 KYGYFINDAE

-925 QLTANIELGT
+925 QLASNIELGI

-941 KERVKADE
+941 KERDKADE
-949 RKEEAAEQGVK
+949 RREEAAEQDVEL
-960 IPSNEETNDSSL
+960 PSSEETNNDSP
-972 STGER
+972 STGE
-977 TETDTT
+977 ETQTGTT
-983 DTTDITPPVTT
+983 GTTNTAPPVTA
-994 NPADAAPQPE
+994 NPADGALQPE
-1004 STVTGTQITPDA
+1004 VTNTGTQVTPDA
-1016 APITDTSIPV
+1016 APITDTSIPA
-1026 GKNPLDTGMGE
+1026 GENPLDTGMSE
-1037 KELKEQAAIASGYET
+1037 RELQEQAAIASGYET
-1052 DNLKASLDA
+1052 DSLKASLDA

-1090 YEEFIKEITD
+1090 YEDFIKEITD

-1112 ELTAGKAFTNTVASF
+1112 EFTAGKAFTNTVASF
-1127 AAMDTKSSFGKLAQQ
+1127 AAMNTKSSFGKLAQQ

-1160 IDGSGLNEIVEAFLQ
+1160 IDGNGLNEIVEAFLQ
-1175 EYSNLVKNNNTIDNI
+1175 EYSDLVRNNNTIDNVQ
-1190 KVINM
+1190 VINM
-1195 WSLFDYILKNNEID
+1195 ESLFNFILNNNEID
-1209 ANTAAFI
+1209 TNTAAFI
-1216 YNNIGKFIAAHD
+1216 YNNISKFIAAHD

-1236 FNTSAQYSAEEF
+1236 FNTSTQYSAEQF

-1256 AQVLASMNQMHIS
+1256 AQVLASMNHMHIS
-1269 PIEVDQRTPDYT
+1269 PIEPDQRTPDYT
-1281 KALIAAANGAKSYVQ
+1281 KALVAAANGAKSYVQ

-1309 DDEGK
+1309 DDNGE
-1314 PINTHLAIYVNIKK
+1314 PLNTHLAVYVNIKK
-1328 GKKTVPVKIGILRT
+1328 GKKTVPIKIGILRT
-1342 VKVNGDL
+1342 VKVDGDL

-1364 VTVHSNND
+1364 VTVNSNND

-1384 IDENSTD
+1384 IDESSTD
-1391 ASAKQLFNDLAQYY
+1391 ASAKQLFNDLAKFY

-1420 TADVAQK
+1420 TAAEAKK

-1444 SLITELLRSERYKFY
+1444 SLITQLLHSERYKFY
-1459 KPDSLE
+1459 KPELLD
-1465 EIGMAKKLARD
+1465 EIGMARKLARD
-1476 ISSILFYGHGFDPSD
+1476 ISSILFYGHDFDSAD
-1491 PTNYSIDTM
+1491 PTNYSVDTM

-1528 QKGLTE
+1528 QKGLTG
-1534 QDSKVDINVNPS
+1534 QDSKVDVNVNAA

-1558 KYPNIDDAGFDVD
+1558 QYPNIADAGFDVD
-1571 KNSPNH
+1571 KNSPNY

-1592 EGNDYGSVN
+1592 DGNDYGIADIS
-1601 LNIGAYSTGFLVH
+1601 IGNYSTGFLVH

-1621 VAYFNSAQ
+1621 VAYFNRAQ
-1629 ELNGSE
+1629 ELHGGDL
-1635 IYKAVRSEIANLIT
+1635 YKAVRSEIANLIT
-1649 KQLYNTVNATHD
+1649 KQLYNTVTDTHD
-1661 ENFDEIINK
+1661 ANFDEIVNK

-1692 DKDKSIATIAVIND
+1692 DKAKSFATIAVTDN
-1706 ADKKTN
+1706 AGNKTN
-1712 LITFYLRN
+1712 LITFYLRDSN
-1720 IDNVTNSHAIGLY
+1720 NVTNSNAIGLY
-1733 IPRLGKQ
+1733 IPRLGRQ
-1740 IPITSLSG
+1740 VPITSLKG
-1748 TKHNGEVISEQEVRD
+1748 TKLKTGEIISKQEVRD
-1763 ALNKAIESSMSSFK
+1763 ALNAAIESSMTSFK

-1782 NVLMNKATGSA
+1782 DVLMNRTTGGA

-1814 VYENYGDFMLQNR
+1814 TYENYGDFMLQNKG
-1827 AFNTNVDGSNGSFIT
+1827 FNTNVDGSNGSFVT

-1852 NTSVRDTSQD
+1852 DTSVRDTTQD
-1862 VTPKNTFV
+1862 VSPENTFV

-1883 TVDTKDILEAAGV
+1883 TVDTKDVLEAAGV
-1896 PQEKIDVLLGTNSGM
+1896 PQEKIDILLGTNSGM
-1911 PIVSKKVKASATDD
+1911 PIASKKVKASTIDD
-1925 GETNAYYD
+1925 GTTNAYYD
-1933 TDDKTVYI
+1933 TDDNTVYI
-1941 TAKGAASMNS
+1941 TAKGAAAMNS
-1951 NPTNAIRLILHE
+1951 NPTNAVRLILHE
-1963 NLHRLFHNKRS
+1963 NLHRLFHNKRN
-1974 YTDTQRQ
+1974 YTDAQRQ
-1981 RIVNELKEV
+1981 RIVSELREV
-1990 YDYTRAQLEKDKTSG
+1990 YDYTRAQLEKDRASG
-2005 KINEDTYNAITKV
+2005 KINETVYNAISRV
-2018 FDKATVSNN
+2018 FDKATVSDN

-2058 IIDGIPQKSKSIF
+2058 IVDGIPQKSKSIF
-2071 QKIMDILL
+2071 QKIMDVLL
-2079 DLLGINTNNIKNNS
+2079 DLLGINTNRIKNNS

-2102 SRTANDTNSGLFAK
+2102 SRTANATNAGLFAR
-2116 PAKTDNNSSPVEG
+2116 PATENTSSPVEG
-2129 TPTSKPVTA
+2129 TPAPKPATT

-2153 DNVRKGFESRI
+2153 DDVRKGFESRI
-2164 KRSDNFAEDHTY
+2164 KRSENFAEDHTY
-2176 LIDDKPADTSVTQ
+2176 LIDGTPAELSVTQ
-2189 RIHGK
+2189 RLHGK
-2194 QDIGAYG
+2194 RDIGIWG
-2201 TPSSLLGNTADDAAR
+2201 TPASLLGNTADDAAR

-2224 IPENHNIPNVT
+2224 IPEGHNIPNVT

-2249 KTYLDKKFGKGK
+2249 KTYLDKRFGKGK

-2293 TADGDIYIF
+2293 TANGDIYIF

-2315 INDTTLNGYKQQVN
+2315 IDDITVNGYKQQVN
-2329 IYRQLIVANNPH
+2329 IYRQLIVANNPN

-2356 DYPAPTGGIEYQEHP
+2356 DYPAPTGDVEYQKHP

-2391 DSLVEYSAPYFFGDT
+2391 DSYVDYSAPYFFGDE

-2424 ITALPEQQ
+2424 INALPEQPKP
-2432 ESSEPI
+2432 SEPT

-2446 LQEDSDESFN
+2446 IQEPSDGDFN
-2456 TDDYNFDD
+2456 AEDYDFED
-2464 DDYGTEDFNTDD
+2464 DDYTTDD
-2476 KEYKASTDL
+2476 FDIDDTVFKSTTDL
-2485 IEVERKGI
+2485 IEVEIKG
-2493 TPTEIYATPI
+2493 TTSTEIYATPV
-2503 ADGATDN
+2503 ANGATDN
-2510 AYGIQVVNDISSY
+2510 AYGIQVVNDINSY
-2523 VDSFPNQYRSDI
+2523 VDSFPSQYRADI

-2540 NNELNYTCQ
+2540 DNELNYTCQ

>member
-1 MDKHKV
+1 MSKDKII
-7 TTGNSLLDRLSAGP
+7 TGNSLLDRLTAGP
-21 YVKNPEYN
+21 YVKNPDYN
-29 PKTKAGRL
+29 PKTKKGKMQPPIITDTSAG
-37 QPHVLVDTTPGDLN
+37 DIN
-51 GGAWSNTVNKMRGL
+51 GGGWSNTANKVNKL
-65 QFTGRDLGMTNEQI
+65 AFTGRDLGLTNEQI
-79 ESDAENGITLSP
+79 ESDAEIGVTLSP
-91 YNTEDDL
+91 YNTEDEL

-103 DNQSGFEQFGN
+103 DNQNAFEQFGN
-114 FLMQAGVGEVI
+114 FLVQAGVGEVV

-135 ADGIINTFTGDNY
+135 ADGIINSFTGDNY
-148 GKNAYTQFMTEA
+148 GKNPYTQFMTEA

-168 KIYRENPNASW
+168 KIYREDPNAYW
-179 DMGDFGWWMD
+179 AMGDFGWWMD

-197 ASLMLPAAGWAKAL
+197 ASLLIPAAGWAKGL
-211 SYTGKLSG
+211 SYAGKLSG
-219 LSKLGRATSRGIA
+219 LSKLGRATARGIS

-238 ATKGTNIAGDFG
+238 TTKGANVAGDFG
-250 AIRTAAARAG
+250 AIRTAAAKAG
-260 RIDQT
+260 RIDQS
-265 IRGGADVITQAVLS
+265 IRGGAGIITQATLS

-285 MEAKGV
+285 MEAKAI

-303 EGMIAKDK
+303 DNMPNEEFDK
-311 QEGTNEFQKFIANNP
+311 FLINNP
-326 EFENMSVDDIAK
+326 EFADMSKDDIAK

-374 RRSSTAAERIA
+374 RRSSTARERLA

-414 RYALKDPKRS
+414 RYAIADPKRS

-436 FYQGI
+436 LYQGI

-450 TKYFDPSFTSRTLS
+450 AKYFDPSLTSRTLS
-464 SYLADPSMWEQGF
+464 SYLSDASMWEQGF

-490 GGLQKG
+490 RGLQKG
-496 SKAIQGLWNKKHMTA
+496 SKALQGLWNKKHMTA

-518 RSDDKIALEQIN
+518 RSNDKIALEQIN
-530 NVNASAKQFVS
+530 NVNASVRQFVS
-541 DIEQINNGTNPYGFV
+541 DMEQINNGTNPYDF
-556 IDKSTGQYVIKDGNL
+556 IRDKSTGQYIIKDGNI

-581 NLLKEHAIKK
+581 DLLKEHAIKR

-606 DLMKDIIGS
+606 DLMKEIIGS

-632 DRALSAQVVDR
+632 DRALSEQVIDR

-664 ANPYVTVNAA
+664 ANPYVTINAA

-689 QLANVNARISEA
+689 QLVNADARIAEA
-701 NDTNTDYSAYEEK
+701 NDTNTDYSAFEEK
-714 ATYDSIQSTLRR
+714 TTYDSIQNTLIKLR
-726 LKLQRTELLN
+726 LQRTELLN
-736 QYNDGE
+736 KYNDGE
-742 ISKSAYELHNKE
+742 ISKSAYELHTKE

-777 IKQTIKDLNYNTKE
+777 IKETIKDLNYNTQE
-791 VVDQLNNFID
+791 VIDQLNEFIN
-801 NYNKSINEGESAP
+801 NYNKPIEEGESAP
-814 VAPTDTIENLIK
+814 AIPTETIENLIK
-826 QKIAISTRRAFTESK
+826 QKIAISTRRAFTEAK

-868 KDGIEQVKEYLR
+868 KDGVEQVKEYLR

-888 LNKVMNENTGNSKLD
+888 LNRVMNENTGNSKLD

-909 KYGYFANDME
+909 KYGYFINDAE
-919 NGRMKG
+919 NGRMRG
-925 QLTANIELGT
+925 QLASNIELGI

-941 KERVKADE
+941 KERAKADE
-949 RKEEAAEQGVK
+949 RRKEAAKQDVEL
-960 IPSNEETNDSSL
+960 PSSEETNNGSS
-972 STGER
+972 STGEKTQTR
-977 TETDTT
+977 TTGTT
-983 DTTDITPPVTT
+983 NTAPPVTA
-994 NPADAAPQPE
+994 NPADTTSQPE
-1004 STVTGTQITPDA
+1004 VTNTGTQITPDA
-1016 APITDTSIPV
+1016 APITDTSIPA
-1026 GKNPLDTGMGE
+1026 GENPLNTGMSE
-1037 KELKEQAAIASGYET
+1037 KELQEQAAIASGYET
-1052 DNLKASLDA
+1052 DSLKASLDA

-1090 YEEFIKEITD
+1090 YEDFIKEITD
-1100 FLISRGYSKNLA
+1100 FLISRGYGKNLA

-1127 AAMDTKSSFGKLAQQ
+1127 AAMNTKSSFGKLAQQ

-1160 IDGSGLNEIVEAFLQ
+1160 IDGNGLNEIVEAFLQ
-1175 EYSNLVKNNNTIDNI
+1175 EYSDLVRNNNTIDDVQ
-1190 KVINM
+1190 VINM
-1195 WSLFDYILKNNEID
+1195 ESLFNFILNNNEID
-1209 ANTAAFI
+1209 TNTAAFI

-1236 FNTSAQYSAEEF
+1236 FNTSTQYSAEQF

-1256 AQVLASMNQMHIS
+1256 AQVLASMNHMHIS
-1269 PIEVDQRTPDYT
+1269 PIEPDQRTPDYT
-1281 KALIAAANGAKSYVQ
+1281 KALVAAANGAKSYVQ

-1309 DDEGK
+1309 DDNGE
-1314 PINTHLAIYVNIKK
+1314 PLNTHLAVYVNIKK
-1328 GKKTVPVKIGILRT
+1328 GKKTVPIKIGILRT
-1342 VKVNGDL
+1342 VKVDGDL

-1364 VTVHSNND
+1364 VTVNSNND

-1384 IDENSTD
+1384 IDESSTD
-1391 ASAKQLFNDLAQYY
+1391 ASAKQLFNDLAKFY
-1405 ITIQDINNRLKANVI
+1405 ITIQDINNKLKANVI
-1420 TADVAQK
+1420 TAVEAKK

-1444 SLITELLRSERYKFY
+1444 SLITQLLRSERYKFY
-1459 KPDSLE
+1459 KPELLD
-1465 EIGMAKKLARD
+1465 EIGMARKLARD
-1476 ISSILFYGHGFDPSD
+1476 ISSILFYGHDFDSSD
-1491 PTNYSIDTM
+1491 PTNYSVDTM

-1528 QKGLTE
+1528 QKGLAE
-1534 QDSKVDINVNPS
+1534 QDSKVNINVNAA
-1546 YYTTLNTISDPN
+1546 YYTTLNTVSDPN
-1558 KYPNIDDAGFDVD
+1558 QYPNIADAGFDVD
-1571 KNSPNH
+1571 KNSPNY

-1592 EGNDYGSVN
+1592 DGNDYGLADIS
-1601 LNIGAYSTGFLVH
+1601 IGNYSTGFLVH

-1621 VAYFNSAQ
+1621 VAYFNRAQ
-1629 ELNGSE
+1629 ELHGGDL
-1635 IYKAVRSEIANLIT
+1635 YKAVRSEIANLIT
-1649 KQLYNTVNATHD
+1649 KQLYNTVTDTHD
-1661 ENFDEIINK
+1661 ANFDEIVNK

-1692 DKDKSIATIAVIND
+1692 DKAKSFATIAVTDN
-1706 ADKKTN
+1706 AGNKTN
-1712 LITFYLRN
+1712 LITFYLRDSN
-1720 IDNVTNSHAIGLY
+1720 NVTNSNAIGLY
-1733 IPRLGKQ
+1733 IPRLGRQ
-1740 IPITSLSG
+1740 VPITSLRG
-1748 TKHNGEVISEQEVRD
+1748 TKLKTGEVISEQEVRD
-1763 ALNKAIESSMSSFK
+1763 ALNAAIESSMTSFK

-1782 NVLMNKATGSA
+1782 DVLTNRTTGGA

-1802 GKFIINLGGKDY
+1802 GKFIINLGRKDY
-1814 VYENYGDFMLQNR
+1814 TYENYGDFLLQNR
-1827 AFNTNVDGSNGSFIT
+1827 GFNTNVDGSNGSFVT

-1852 NTSVRDTSQD
+1852 DTSVRDTTQD
-1862 VTPKNTFV
+1862 VFPENTFV

-1875 NDKNPNRK
+1875 NDKNPKRK
-1883 TVDTKDILEAAGV
+1883 TVDTKDVLEAAGV
-1896 PQEKIDVLLGTNSGM
+1896 PQEKIDILLGTNSGM
-1911 PIVSKKVKASATDD
+1911 PIASKKVKASTIDD
-1925 GETNAYYD
+1925 GTTNAYYD
-1933 TDDKTVYI
+1933 TDDNTVYI
-1941 TAKGAASMNS
+1941 TAKGAAAMNS
-1951 NPTNAIRLILHE
+1951 NPTNAVRLILHE
-1963 NLHRLFHNKRS
+1963 NLHRLFHNKRN
-1974 YTDTQRQ
+1974 YTDAQRQ
-1981 RIVNELKEV
+1981 RIVSELREV
-1990 YDYTRAQLEKDKTSG
+1990 YDYTRAQLEKDRASG
-2005 KINEDTYNAITKV
+2005 KINETIYNAISRV
-2018 FDKATVSNN
+2018 FDKATVSDN

-2050 NTDYHSEA
+2050 NTDYHSES

-2079 DLLGINTNNIKNNS
+2079 DLLGVNTNRIKNNS

-2102 SRTANDTNSGLFAK
+2102 SRTANATDASLFAR
-2116 PAKTDNNSSPVEG
+2116 PAATENTSSPVEG
-2129 TPTSKPVTA
+2129 TPAPKPATT

-2164 KRSDNFAEDHTY
+2164 KRSENFAEDHTY
-2176 LIDDKPADTSVTQ
+2176 LIDGTPAELSVTQ
-2189 RIHGK
+2189 RLHGK
-2194 QDIGAYG
+2194 RDIGIWG
-2201 TPSSLLGNTADDAAR
+2201 TPASLLGNTADDAAR

-2224 IPENHNIPNVT
+2224 IPEGHNIPNVT

-2249 KTYLDKKFGKGK
+2249 KTYLDKRFGKGK

-2293 TADGDIYIF
+2293 TANGDIYIF

-2315 INDTTLNGYKQQVN
+2315 IDDITVNGYKQQVN
-2329 IYRQLIVANNPH
+2329 IYRQLIVANNPN

-2356 DYPAPTGGIEYQEHP
+2356 DYPNPTGGVEYQKHP

-2391 DSLVEYSAPYFFGDT
+2391 DSYVDYSAPYFFGDE

-2424 ITALPEQQ
+2424 INALPEQPKP
-2432 ESSEPI
+2432 SEPT

-2446 LQEDSDESFN
+2446 IQEPSDGDFN
-2456 TDDYNFDD
+2456 AEDYDFED
-2464 DDYGTEDFNTDD
+2464 DDYTTDD
-2476 KEYKASTDL
+2476 FDIDDTVFKSTTDL
-2485 IEVERKGI
+2485 IEVERKG
-2493 TPTEIYATPI
+2493 TTSTEIYATPV
-2503 ADGATDN
+2503 ANGATDN
-2510 AYGIQVVNDISSY
+2510 AYGIQVVNDINSY
-2523 VDSFPNQYRSDI
+2523 VDSFPSQYRADI

-2540 NNELNYTCQ
+2540 DNELNYTCQ

>member
-1 MDKHKV
+1 MSKDKII
-7 TTGNSLLDRLSAGP
+7 TGNSLLDRLMAGP
-21 YVKNPEYN
+21 YVKNPDYN
-29 PKTKAGRL
+29 PKTKKGKMQPPIITDTSAG
-37 QPHVLVDTTPGDLN
+37 DIN
-51 GGAWSNTVNKMRGL
+51 GGGWSNTANKVNKL
-65 QFTGRDLGMTNEQI
+65 AFTGRDLGLTNEQI
-79 ESDAENGITLSP
+79 ESDAEIGVTLSP
-91 YNTEDDL
+91 YNTEDEL

-103 DNQSGFEQFGN
+103 DNQNAFEQFGN
-114 FLMQAGVGEVI
+114 FLVQAGVGEVV

-135 ADGIINTFTGDNY
+135 ADGIINSFTGDNY
-148 GKNAYTQFMTEA
+148 GKNPYTQFMTEA

-168 KIYRENPNASW
+168 KIYREDPNASW
-179 DMGDFGWWMD
+179 AMGDFGWWMD

-197 ASLMLPAAGWAKAL
+197 ASLLIPAAGWAKGL
-211 SYTGKLSG
+211 SYAGKLSG
-219 LSKLGRATSRGIA
+219 LSKLGRATARGIS

-238 ATKGTNIAGDFG
+238 TTKGANVAGDFG
-250 AIRTAAARAG
+250 AIRTAAAKAG
-260 RIDQT
+260 RIDQS
-265 IRGGADVITQAVLS
+265 IRGGAGIITQATLS

-285 MEAKGV
+285 MEAKAI

-303 EGMIAKDK
+303 DNMPNEEFDK
-311 QEGTNEFQKFIANNP
+311 FLINNP
-326 EFENMSVDDIAK
+326 EFADMSKDDIAK

-374 RRSSTAAERIA
+374 RRSSTARERLA

-414 RYALKDPKRS
+414 RYAIADPKRS

-436 FYQGI
+436 LYQGI

-450 TKYFDPSFTSRTLS
+450 AKYFDPSLTSRTLS
-464 SYLADPSMWEQGF
+464 SYLSDASMWEQGF

-490 GGLQKG
+490 RGLQKG
-496 SKAIQGLWNKKHMTA
+496 SKALQGLWNKKHMTA

-518 RSDDKIALEQIN
+518 RSNDKIALEQIN
-530 NVNASAKQFVS
+530 NVNASVKQFVS
-541 DIEQINNGTNPYGFV
+541 DMEQINNGTNPYDF
-556 IDKSTGQYVIKDGNL
+556 IRDKSTGQYIIKDGNI

-581 NLLKEHAIKK
+581 DLLKEHAIKR

-606 DLMKDIIGS
+606 DLMKEIIGS

-622 ADNGLRLSAS
+622 TDNGFHLSAS
-632 DRALSAQVVDR
+632 DRALSEQVIDR

-664 ANPYVTVNAA
+664 ANPYVTINAA

-689 QLANVNARISEA
+689 QLANADARIAEA
-701 NDTNTDYSAYEEK
+701 NDTNTDYSAFEEK
-714 ATYDSIQSTLRR
+714 TTYDSIQNTLIKLR
-726 LKLQRTELLN
+726 LQRTELLN
-736 QYNDGE
+736 KYNDGE

-777 IKQTIKDLNYNTKE
+777 IKETIKDLNYNTQE
-791 VVDQLNNFID
+791 VIDQLNEFIN
-801 NYNKSINEGESAP
+801 NYNRPIEEGESAP
-814 VAPTDTIENLIK
+814 AIPTETIENLIK
-826 QKIAISTRRAFTESK
+826 QKIAISTRRAFTEAK

-868 KDGIEQVKEYLR
+868 KDGVEQVKEYLR
-880 NAEDFDEA
+880 NAEDFDKA
-888 LNKVMNENTGNSKLD
+888 LNRVMNENTGNSKLD

-909 KYGYFANDME
+909 KYGYFINDAE
-919 NGRMKG
+919 NGRMRG
-925 QLTANIELGT
+925 QLASNIELGI

-941 KERVKADE
+941 KERTKADE
-949 RKEEAAEQGVK
+949 RREEASEQGVEL
-960 IPSNEETNDSSL
+960 PSSEATNNDSP
-972 STGER
+972 STGK
-977 TETDTT
+977 ETQTGTT
-983 DTTDITPPVTT
+983 GTTNTAPPVTA
-994 NPADAAPQPE
+994 NPADVALQPE
-1004 STVTGTQITPDA
+1004 VTNTGTQVTPDA
-1016 APITDTSIPV
+1016 APITDTSIPA
-1026 GKNPLDTGMGE
+1026 GENPLDTGMSE
-1037 KELKEQAAIASGYET
+1037 RELQEQAAIASGYET
-1052 DNLKASLDA
+1052 DSLKASLDA

-1090 YEEFIKEITD
+1090 YEDFIKEITD

-1127 AAMDTKSSFGKLAQQ
+1127 AAMNTKSSFGKLAQQ

-1160 IDGSGLNEIVEAFLQ
+1160 IDGNGLNEIVEAFLQ
-1175 EYSNLVKNNNTIDNI
+1175 EYSDLVRNNNTIDNVQ
-1190 KVINM
+1190 VINM
-1195 WSLFDYILKNNEID
+1195 ESLFNFILNNNEID
-1209 ANTAAFI
+1209 TNTAAFI

-1236 FNTSAQYSAEEF
+1236 FNTSTQYSAEQF

-1256 AQVLASMNQMHIS
+1256 AQVLASMNHMHIS
-1269 PIEVDQRTPDYT
+1269 PIEPDQRTPDYT
-1281 KALIAAANGAKSYVQ
+1281 KALVAAANGAKSYVQ

-1309 DDEGK
+1309 DDNGE
-1314 PINTHLAIYVNIKK
+1314 PLNTHLAVYVNIKK
-1328 GKKTVPVKIGILRT
+1328 GKKTVPIKIGILRT
-1342 VKVNGDL
+1342 VKVDGDL

-1364 VTVHSNND
+1364 VTVNSNND

-1384 IDENSTD
+1384 IDESSTD
-1391 ASAKQLFNDLAQYY
+1391 ASAKQLFNDLAKFY

-1420 TADVAQK
+1420 TAVEAKK

-1444 SLITELLRSERYKFY
+1444 SLITQLLRSERYKFY
-1459 KPDSLE
+1459 KPELLD
-1465 EIGMAKKLARD
+1465 EIGMARKLARD
-1476 ISSILFYGHGFDPSD
+1476 ISSILFYGHDFDSSD
-1491 PTNYSIDTM
+1491 PTNYSVDTM

-1528 QKGLTE
+1528 QKGLTG
-1534 QDSKVDINVNPS
+1534 QDSKVDINVNAA
-1546 YYTTLNTISDPN
+1546 YYTTLNTVSDPN
-1558 KYPNIDDAGFDVD
+1558 QYPNIADAGFDVD
-1571 KNSPNH
+1571 KNSPNY

-1592 EGNDYGSVN
+1592 DGNDYGLADIS
-1601 LNIGAYSTGFLVH
+1601 IGNYSTGFLVH

-1621 VAYFNSAQ
+1621 VAYFNRAQ
-1629 ELNGSE
+1629 ELHGGDL
-1635 IYKAVRSEIANLIT
+1635 YKAVRSEIANLIT
-1649 KQLYNTVNATHD
+1649 KQLYNTVTDTHD
-1661 ENFDEIINK
+1661 ANFDEIVNK

-1692 DKDKSIATIAVIND
+1692 DKAKSFATIAVTDN
-1706 ADKKTN
+1706 AGNKTN
-1712 LITFYLRN
+1712 LITFYLRDSN
-1720 IDNVTNSHAIGLY
+1720 NVTNSNAIGLY
-1733 IPRLGKQ
+1733 IPRLGRQ
-1740 IPITSLSG
+1740 VPITSLKG
-1748 TKHNGEVISEQEVRD
+1748 TKLKTGEIISEQEVRD
-1763 ALNKAIESSMSSFK
+1763 ALNAAIESSMTSFK

-1782 NVLMNKATGSA
+1782 DVFMNRTTGGA

-1814 VYENYGDFMLQNR
+1814 TYENYGDFMLQNKG
-1827 AFNTNVDGSNGSFIT
+1827 FNTNVDGSNGSFVT

-1852 NTSVRDTSQD
+1852 DTSVRDTTQD
-1862 VTPKNTFV
+1862 VSPENTFV

-1875 NDKNPNRK
+1875 NNKNPNRK
-1883 TVDTKDILEAAGV
+1883 TVDTKDVLEAAGV
-1896 PQEKIDVLLGTNSGM
+1896 PQEKIDILLGTNSGM
-1911 PIVSKKVKASATDD
+1911 PIASKKVKASTIDD
-1925 GETNAYYD
+1925 GTTNAYYD
-1933 TDDKTVYI
+1933 TDDNTVYI
-1941 TAKGAASMNS
+1941 TAKGAAAMNS
-1951 NPTNAIRLILHE
+1951 NPTNAVRLILHE
-1963 NLHRLFHNKRS
+1963 NLHRLFHNKRN
-1974 YTDTQRQ
+1974 YTDAQRQ
-1981 RIVNELKEV
+1981 RIVSELREV
-1990 YDYTRAQLEKDKTSG
+1990 YDYTRAQLEKDRASG
-2005 KINEDTYNAITKV
+2005 KINETIYNAISRV
-2018 FDKATVSNN
+2018 FDKATVSDN

-2058 IIDGIPQKSKSIF
+2058 IVDGIPQKSKSIF

-2079 DLLGINTNNIKNNS
+2079 DLLGINTNRIKNNS

-2102 SRTANDTNSGLFAK
+2102 SRTANATDAGLFAR
-2116 PAKTDNNSSPVEG
+2116 PAATENTSSPVEG
-2129 TPTSKPVTA
+2129 TPAPKPATT

-2153 DNVRKGFESRI
+2153 DDVRKGFESRI
-2164 KRSDNFAEDHTY
+2164 KRSENFAEDHTY
-2176 LIDDKPADTSVTQ
+2176 LIDGTPAELSVTQ
-2189 RIHGK
+2189 RLHGK
-2194 QDIGAYG
+2194 RDIGIWG
-2201 TPSSLLGNTADDAAR
+2201 TPASLLGNTADDAAR

-2224 IPENHNIPNVT
+2224 IPEGHNIPNVT

-2249 KTYLDKKFGKGK
+2249 KTYLDKRFGKGK

-2315 INDTTLNGYKQQVN
+2315 IDDITVNGYKQQVN
-2329 IYRQLIVANNPH
+2329 IYRQLIVANNPN

-2356 DYPAPTGGIEYQEHP
+2356 DYPAPTGGVEYQKHP

-2391 DSLVEYSAPYFFGDT
+2391 DSYVDYSAPYFFGDE

-2424 ITALPEQQ
+2424 INALPERPKP
-2432 ESSEPI
+2432 SEPT

-2446 LQEDSDESFN
+2446 IQEPSDGDFN
-2456 TDDYNFDD
+2456 AEDYDFED
-2464 DDYGTEDFNTDD
+2464 DDYTTDD
-2476 KEYKASTDL
+2476 FDIDDTVFKSTTDL
-2485 IEVERKGI
+2485 IEVERKG
-2493 TPTEIYATPI
+2493 TTSTEIYATPV
-2503 ADGATDN
+2503 ANGATDN
-2510 AYGIQVVNDISSY
+2510 AYGIQVVNDINSY
-2523 VDSFPNQYRSDI
+2523 VDSFPSQYRADI

-2540 NNELNYTCQ
+2540 DNELNYTCQ

>member
-1 MDKHKV
+1 MSKDKV
-7 TTGNSLLDRLSAGP
+7 ITGNSLLDRLMAGP
-21 YVKNPEYN
+21 YVKNPDYN
-29 PKTKAGRL
+29 PKTKKGKMQPPIITDTSAG
-37 QPHVLVDTTPGDLN
+37 DIN
-51 GGAWSNTVNKMRGL
+51 GGGWSNTANKVNKL
-65 QFTGRDLGMTNEQI
+65 AFTGRDLGLTNEQI
-79 ESDAENGITLSP
+79 ESDAEIGVTLSQ
-91 YNTEDDL
+91 YNTEDEL

-103 DNQSGFEQFGN
+103 DNQNAFEQFGN
-114 FLMQAGVGEVI
+114 FLVQAGVGEVV

-135 ADGIINTFTGDNY
+135 ADGIINSFTGDNY
-148 GKNAYTQFMTEA
+148 GKNPYTQFMTEA

-168 KIYRENPNASW
+168 KIYREDPNAYW
-179 DMGDFGWWMD
+179 AMEDFGWWMD

-197 ASLMLPAAGWAKAL
+197 ASLLIPAAGWAKGL
-211 SYTGKLSG
+211 SYAGKLSG
-219 LSKLGRATSRGIA
+219 LSKLGRATARGIS

-238 ATKGTNIAGDFG
+238 TTKGANVAGDFG
-250 AIRTAAARAG
+250 AIRTAAAKAG
-260 RIDQT
+260 RIDQS
-265 IRGGADVITQAVLS
+265 IRGGAGIITQAALS

-285 MEAKGV
+285 MEAKAI

-303 EGMIAKDK
+303 DNMPNEEFDK
-311 QEGTNEFQKFIANNP
+311 FLINNP
-326 EFENMSVDDIAK
+326 EFADMSKDDIAK

-374 RRSSTAAERIA
+374 RRSSTARERIA

-414 RYALKDPKRS
+414 SYAIADPKRS

-436 FYQGI
+436 LYQGI
-441 QSEKGMEVA
+441 QSEKGMEVVA
-450 TKYFDPSFTSRTLS
+450 KYFDPSLTSRTLS
-464 SYLADPSMWEQGF
+464 SYLSDASMWEQGF

-490 GGLQKG
+490 RGLQKG
-496 SKAIQGLWNKKHMTA
+496 SKALQGLWNKKHMTA

-518 RSDDKIALEQIN
+518 RSNDKIALEQIN
-530 NVNASAKQFVS
+530 NVNASVKQFVS
-541 DIEQINNGTNPYGFV
+541 DMEQINNGTNPYDF
-556 IDKSTGQYVIKDGNL
+556 IRDKSTGQYIIKDGNI

-581 NLLKEHAIKK
+581 DLLKEHAIKR

-606 DLMKDIIGS
+606 DLMKEIIGS

-622 ADNGLRLSAS
+622 TDNGLRLSAS
-632 DRALSAQVVDR
+632 DRALSEQVIDR

-649 IYYNALNDVNSLTED
+649 IYYNALNDVNSLTKD
-664 ANPYVTVNAA
+664 ANPYVTINAA

-689 QLANVNARISEA
+689 QLANVYARIAEA
-701 NDTNTDYSAYEEK
+701 NDTNTDYSAFEEK
-714 ATYDSIQSTLRR
+714 TTYDSIQNTLIKLR
-726 LKLQRTELLN
+726 LQRTELLN
-736 QYNDGE
+736 KYNDGE

-777 IKQTIKDLNYNTKE
+777 IKETIKDLNYNTQE
-791 VVDQLNNFID
+791 VIDQLNEFIN
-801 NYNKSINEGESAP
+801 NYNRPIEEGESAP
-814 VAPTDTIENLIK
+814 AIPTETIENLIK
-826 QKIAISTRRAFTESK
+826 QKIAISTRRAFTEAK

-868 KDGIEQVKEYLR
+868 KDGVEQVKEYLR

-888 LNKVMNENTGNSKLD
+888 LNRVMNENTGNSKLD

-909 KYGYFANDME
+909 KYGYFINDAE
-919 NGRMKG
+919 NGRMRG
-925 QLTANIELGT
+925 QLASNIELGI

-941 KERVKADE
+941 KERAKADE
-949 RKEEAAEQGVK
+949 RREEAAEQDVEL
-960 IPSNEETNDSSL
+960 PSSEETNNDSP
-972 STGER
+972 STGE
-977 TETDTT
+977 ETQTGTT
-983 DTTDITPPVTT
+983 GTTNAAPPVTA
-994 NPADAAPQPE
+994 NPADTISQPE
-1004 STVTGTQITPDA
+1004 VTNTGTQITPDA
-1016 APITDTSIPV
+1016 APITDTSIPA
-1026 GKNPLDTGMGE
+1026 GENPLDTGMSE
-1037 KELKEQAAIASGYET
+1037 RELQEQAAIASGYET
-1052 DNLKASLDA
+1052 DSLKASLDA

-1090 YEEFIKEITD
+1090 YEDFIKEITD
-1100 FLISRGYSKNLA
+1100 FLISRGYNKNLA

-1127 AAMDTKSSFGKLAQQ
+1127 AAMNTKSSFGKLAQQ

-1160 IDGSGLNEIVEAFLQ
+1160 IDGNGLNEIVEAFLQ
-1175 EYSNLVKNNNTIDNI
+1175 EYSDLVRNNNTIDDVQ
-1190 KVINM
+1190 VINM
-1195 WSLFDYILKNNEID
+1195 ESLFNFILNNNEID
-1209 ANTAAFI
+1209 TNTAAFI

-1236 FNTSAQYSAEEF
+1236 FNTSTQYSAEQF

-1256 AQVLASMNQMHIS
+1256 AQVLASMNHMHIS
-1269 PIEVDQRTPDYT
+1269 PIEPDQRTPDYT
-1281 KALIAAANGAKSYVQ
+1281 KALVAAANGAKSYVQ

-1309 DDEGK
+1309 DDNGE
-1314 PINTHLAIYVNIKK
+1314 PLNTHLAIYVNIKK
-1328 GKKTVPVKIGILRT
+1328 GKKTVPIKIGILRT
-1342 VKVNGDL
+1342 VKVDGDL

-1364 VTVHSNND
+1364 VTVNSNND

-1384 IDENSTD
+1384 IDESSTD
-1391 ASAKQLFNDLAQYY
+1391 ASAKQLFNDLAKFY

-1420 TADVAQK
+1420 TAVEAKK

-1444 SLITELLRSERYKFY
+1444 SLITQLLRSERYKFY
-1459 KPDSLE
+1459 KPELLD
-1465 EIGMAKKLARD
+1465 EIGMARKLTRD
-1476 ISSILFYGHGFDPSD
+1476 ISSILFYGHDFDSSD
-1491 PTNYSIDTM
+1491 PTNYSVDTM

-1528 QKGLTE
+1528 QKGLTG
-1534 QDSKVDINVNPS
+1534 QDSKVDINVNAA
-1546 YYTTLNTISDPN
+1546 YYTTLNTVSDPN
-1558 KYPNIDDAGFDVD
+1558 QYPNIADAGFDVD
-1571 KNSPNH
+1571 KNSPNY

-1592 EGNDYGSVN
+1592 DGNDYGLADIS
-1601 LNIGAYSTGFLVH
+1601 IGNYSTGFLVH

-1621 VAYFNSAQ
+1621 VAYFNRAQ
-1629 ELNGSE
+1629 ELHGGDL
-1635 IYKAVRSEIANLIT
+1635 YKAVRSEIANLIT
-1649 KQLYNTVNATHD
+1649 KQLYNTVTDTHD
-1661 ENFDEIINK
+1661 ANFDEIVNK

-1692 DKDKSIATIAVIND
+1692 DKAKSFATIAVTDN
-1706 ADKKTN
+1706 AGNKTN
-1712 LITFYLRN
+1712 LITFYLRDSN
-1720 IDNVTNSHAIGLY
+1720 NVTNSNAIGLY
-1733 IPRLGKQ
+1733 IPRLGRQ
-1740 IPITSLSG
+1740 VPITSLKG
-1748 TKHNGEVISEQEVRD
+1748 TKLKTGEIISEQEVRD
-1763 ALNKAIESSMSSFK
+1763 ALNAAIESSMTSFK

-1782 NVLMNKATGSA
+1782 DVLMNRTTGGA

-1814 VYENYGDFMLQNR
+1814 TYENYGDFMLQNKG
-1827 AFNTNVDGSNGSFIT
+1827 FNTNVDGSNGSFVT

-1852 NTSVRDTSQD
+1852 DTSVRDTTQD
-1862 VTPKNTFV
+1862 VSPENTFV

-1875 NDKNPNRK
+1875 NDKNPKRK
-1883 TVDTKDILEAAGV
+1883 TVDTKDVLEAAGV
-1896 PQEKIDVLLGTNSGM
+1896 PQEKIDILLGTNSGM
-1911 PIVSKKVKASATDD
+1911 PIASKKVKASTIDD
-1925 GETNAYYD
+1925 GTTNAYYD
-1933 TDDKTVYI
+1933 TDDNTVYI
-1941 TAKGAASMNS
+1941 TAKGAAAMNS
-1951 NPTNAIRLILHE
+1951 NPTNAVRLILHE
-1963 NLHRLFHNKRS
+1963 NLHRLFHNKRN
-1974 YTDTQRQ
+1974 YTDAQRQ
-1981 RIVNELKEV
+1981 RIVSELREV
-1990 YDYTRAQLEKDKTSG
+1990 YDYTRAQLEKDRASG
-2005 KINEDTYNAITKV
+2005 KINETAYNAISRV
-2018 FDKATVSNN
+2018 FDKATVSDN

-2058 IIDGIPQKSKSIF
+2058 IVDGIPQKSKSIF

-2079 DLLGINTNNIKNNS
+2079 DLLGINTNRIKNNS

-2102 SRTANDTNSGLFAK
+2102 SRTTNATDAGLFAR
-2116 PAKTDNNSSPVEG
+2116 PATTENTSSPVEG
-2129 TPTSKPVTA
+2129 TSAPKPATT

-2153 DNVRKGFESRI
+2153 DDVRKGFESRI
-2164 KRSDNFAEDHTY
+2164 KRSENFAEDHTY
-2176 LIDDKPADTSVTQ
+2176 LIDGTPAELSVTQ
-2189 RIHGK
+2189 RLHGK
-2194 QDIGAYG
+2194 RDIGVWG
-2201 TPSSLLGNTADDAAR
+2201 TPASLLGNTADDAAR

-2224 IPENHNIPNVT
+2224 IPEGHNIPNVT

-2249 KTYLDKKFGKGK
+2249 KTYLDKRFGKGK

-2315 INDTTLNGYKQQVN
+2315 IDDITVNGYKQQVN
-2329 IYRQLIVANNPH
+2329 IYRQLIVANNPN

-2356 DYPAPTGGIEYQEHP
+2356 DYPNPTGGVEYQKHP

-2391 DSLVEYSAPYFFGDT
+2391 DSYVDYSAPYFFGDE

-2424 ITALPEQQ
+2424 INALPERPKP
-2432 ESSEPI
+2432 SEPT

-2446 LQEDSDESFN
+2446 IQEPSDGDFN
-2456 TDDYNFDD
+2456 AEDYDFED
-2464 DDYGTEDFNTDD
+2464 DDYTTDD
-2476 KEYKASTDL
+2476 FDIDDTVFKSTTDL
-2485 IEVERKGI
+2485 IEVERKG
-2493 TPTEIYATPI
+2493 TTSTEIYATPV
-2503 ADGATDN
+2503 ANGATDN
-2510 AYGIQVVNDISSY
+2510 AYGIQVVNDINSY
-2523 VDSFPNQYRSDI
+2523 VDSFPSQYRADI

-2540 NNELNYTCQ
+2540 DNELNYTCQ

>member
-1 MDKHKV
+1 MSKDKV
-7 TTGNSLLDRLSAGP
+7 ITGNSLLDRLMAGP
-21 YVKNPEYN
+21 YVKNPDYN
-29 PKTKAGRL
+29 PKTKKGKMQPPIITDTSAG
-37 QPHVLVDTTPGDLN
+37 DIN
-51 GGAWSNTVNKMRGL
+51 GGGWSNTANKVNKL
-65 QFTGRDLGMTNEQI
+65 AFTGRDLGLTNEQI
-79 ESDAENGITLSP
+79 ESDAEIGVTLSP
-91 YNTEDDL
+91 YNTEDEL

-103 DNQSGFEQFGN
+103 DNQNAFEQFGN
-114 FLMQAGVGEVI
+114 FLVQAGVGEVV

-135 ADGIINTFTGDNY
+135 ADGIINSFTGDNY
-148 GKNAYTQFMTEA
+148 GKNPYTQFMTEA

-168 KIYRENPNASW
+168 KIYREDPNASW
-179 DMGDFGWWMD
+179 AMGDFGWWMD

-197 ASLMLPAAGWAKAL
+197 ASLLIPAAGWAKGL
-211 SYTGKLSG
+211 SYAGKLSG
-219 LSKLGRATSRGIA
+219 LSKLGRATARGIS

-238 ATKGTNIAGDFG
+238 TTKGANIAGDFG
-250 AIRTAAARAG
+250 AIRTAAAKAG
-260 RIDQT
+260 RIDQS
-265 IRGGADVITQAVLS
+265 IRGGAGIITQATLS

-285 MEAKGV
+285 MEAKAI

-303 EGMIAKDK
+303 DNMPNEEFDK
-311 QEGTNEFQKFIANNP
+311 FLINNP
-326 EFENMSVDDIAK
+326 EFADMSKDDIAK

-374 RRSSTAAERIA
+374 RRSSTARERIA

-414 RYALKDPKRS
+414 RYAIADPKRS

-436 FYQGI
+436 LYQGI

-450 TKYFDPSFTSRTLS
+450 AKYFDPSLTSRTLS
-464 SYLADPSMWEQGF
+464 SYLSDASMWEQGF

-490 GGLQKG
+490 RGLQKG
-496 SKAIQGLWNKKHMTA
+496 SKALQGLWNKKHMTA

-518 RSDDKIALEQIN
+518 RSNDKIALEQIN
-530 NVNASAKQFVS
+530 NVNASVRQFVS
-541 DIEQINNGTNPYGFV
+541 DMEQINNGTNPYDF
-556 IDKSTGQYVIKDGNL
+556 IRDKSTGQYIIKDGNI

-581 NLLKEHAIKK
+581 DLLKEHAIKR

-606 DLMKDIIGS
+606 DLMKEIIGS

-632 DRALSAQVVDR
+632 DRALSEQVIDR

-664 ANPYVTVNAA
+664 ANPYVTINAA

-689 QLANVNARISEA
+689 QLVNADARIAEA
-701 NDTNTDYSAYEEK
+701 NYTNTDYSVFEEK
-714 ATYDSIQSTLRR
+714 NTYDSIQNTLIKLR
-726 LKLQRTELLN
+726 LQRTELLN
-736 QYNDGE
+736 KYNDGE

-777 IKQTIKDLNYNTKE
+777 IRETIKDLNYNTQE
-791 VVDQLNNFID
+791 VIDQLNEFIN
-801 NYNKSINEGESAP
+801 NYNIPIEEGESGPAI
-814 VAPTDTIENLIK
+814 PTETIENLIK
-826 QKIAISTRRAFTESK
+826 QKIAISTRRAFTEAK
-841 IPTTKQDFENLYDE
+841 IPTTKKDFENLYDE

-868 KDGIEQVKEYLR
+868 KDGVEQVKEYLR

-888 LNKVMNENTGNSKLD
+888 LNRVMNENTGNSKLD

-909 KYGYFANDME
+909 KYGYFINDAE
-919 NGRMKG
+919 NGRMRG
-925 QLTANIELGT
+925 QLASNIELGI

-941 KERVKADE
+941 KERTKADE
-949 RKEEAAEQGVK
+949 RREEAAEQDVEL
-960 IPSNEETNDSSL
+960 PSSEETNNDSP
-972 STGER
+972 STGE
-977 TETDTT
+977 ETQTGTT
-983 DTTDITPPVTT
+983 GITNTAPPVTA
-994 NPADAAPQPE
+994 NPADVALQPE
-1004 STVTGTQITPDA
+1004 VTNTGTQITPDA
-1016 APITDTSIPV
+1016 APITDTSIPA
-1026 GKNPLDTGMGE
+1026 GENPLDTGMSE
-1037 KELKEQAAIASGYET
+1037 RELQEQAAIASGYET
-1052 DNLKASLDA
+1052 DSLKASLDA

-1090 YEEFIKEITD
+1090 YEDFIKEITD

-1127 AAMDTKSSFGKLAQQ
+1127 AAMNTKSSFGKLAQQ

-1160 IDGSGLNEIVEAFLQ
+1160 IDGNGLNEIVEAFLQ
-1175 EYSNLVKNNNTIDNI
+1175 EYSDLVRNNNTIDNVQ
-1190 KVINM
+1190 VINM
-1195 WSLFDYILKNNEID
+1195 ESLFNFILNNNEID
-1209 ANTAAFI
+1209 TNTAAFI

-1236 FNTSAQYSAEEF
+1236 FNTSTQYSAEQF

-1256 AQVLASMNQMHIS
+1256 AQVLASMNHMHIS
-1269 PIEVDQRTPDYT
+1269 PIEPDQRTPDYT
-1281 KALIAAANGAKSYVQ
+1281 KALVAAANGAKSYVQ

-1309 DDEGK
+1309 DDNGE
-1314 PINTHLAIYVNIKK
+1314 PLNTHLAVYVNIKK
-1328 GKKTVPVKIGILRT
+1328 GKKTVPIKIGILRT
-1342 VKVNGDL
+1342 VKVDGDL

-1364 VTVHSNND
+1364 VTVNSNND

-1384 IDENSTD
+1384 IDESSTD
-1391 ASAKQLFNDLAQYY
+1391 ASAKQLFNDLAKFY

-1420 TADVAQK
+1420 TAAEAKK

-1444 SLITELLRSERYKFY
+1444 SLITQLLRSERYKFY
-1459 KPDSLE
+1459 KPELLD
-1465 EIGMAKKLARD
+1465 EIGMARKLARD
-1476 ISSILFYGHGFDPSD
+1476 ISSILFYGHDFDSSD
-1491 PTNYSIDTM
+1491 PTNYSVDTM

-1528 QKGLTE
+1528 QKGLTG
-1534 QDSKVDINVNPS
+1534 QDSKVDINVNAA
-1546 YYTTLNTISDPN
+1546 YYTTLNTVSDPN
-1558 KYPNIDDAGFDVD
+1558 QYPNIADAGFDVD
-1571 KNSPNH
+1571 KNSPNY

-1592 EGNDYGSVN
+1592 DGNDYGLADIS
-1601 LNIGAYSTGFLVH
+1601 IGNYSTGFLVH

-1621 VAYFNSAQ
+1621 VAYFNRAQ
-1629 ELNGSE
+1629 ELHGGDL
-1635 IYKAVRSEIANLIT
+1635 YKAVRSEIANLIT
-1649 KQLYNTVNATHD
+1649 KQLYNTVTDTHD
-1661 ENFDEIINK
+1661 ANFDEIVNK

-1692 DKDKSIATIAVIND
+1692 DKAKSFATIAVTDN
-1706 ADKKTN
+1706 AGNKTN
-1712 LITFYLRN
+1712 LITFYLRDSN
-1720 IDNVTNSHAIGLY
+1720 NVTNSNAIGLY
-1733 IPRLGKQ
+1733 IPRLGRQ
-1740 IPITSLSG
+1740 VPITSLKG
-1748 TKHNGEVISEQEVRD
+1748 TKLKTGEIISEQEVRD
-1763 ALNKAIESSMSSFK
+1763 ALNAAIESSMTSFK

-1782 NVLMNKATGSA
+1782 DVLMNRTTGGA

-1814 VYENYGDFMLQNR
+1814 TYENYGDFLLQNR
-1827 AFNTNVDGSNGSFIT
+1827 GFDTNVDGSNGSFVT

-1852 NTSVRDTSQD
+1852 DTSVRDTTQD
-1862 VTPKNTFV
+1862 VSPENTFV

-1875 NDKNPNRK
+1875 NDKNPKRK
-1883 TVDTKDILEAAGV
+1883 TVDTKDVLEAAGV
-1896 PQEKIDVLLGTNSGM
+1896 PQEKIDILLGTNSGM
-1911 PIVSKKVKASATDD
+1911 PIASKKVKASTIDD
-1925 GETNAYYD
+1925 GTTNAYYD
-1933 TDDKTVYI
+1933 TDDNTVYI
-1941 TAKGAASMNS
+1941 TAKGAAAMNS
-1951 NPTNAIRLILHE
+1951 NPTNAVRLILHE
-1963 NLHRLFHNKRS
+1963 NLHRLFHNKRN
-1974 YTDTQRQ
+1974 YTDAQRQ
-1981 RIVNELKEV
+1981 RIVSELREV
-1990 YDYTRAQLEKDKTSG
+1990 YDYTRAQLEKDRASG
-2005 KINEDTYNAITKV
+2005 KINETIYNAISRV
-2018 FDKATVSNN
+2018 FDKATVSDN

-2058 IIDGIPQKSKSIF
+2058 IVDGIPQKSKSIF

-2079 DLLGINTNNIKNNS
+2079 DLLGINTNRIKNNS

-2102 SRTANDTNSGLFAK
+2102 SRTANATDTGLFAR
-2116 PAKTDNNSSPVEG
+2116 PAATENTSSPVEG
-2129 TPTSKPVTA
+2129 TPAPKPATT

-2153 DNVRKGFESRI
+2153 DDVRKGFESRI
-2164 KRSDNFAEDHTY
+2164 KRSENFAEDHTY
-2176 LIDDKPADTSVTQ
+2176 LIDGTPAELSVTQ
-2189 RIHGK
+2189 RLHGK
-2194 QDIGAYG
+2194 RDIGIWG
-2201 TPSSLLGNTADDAAR
+2201 TPASLLGNTADDAAR

-2224 IPENHNIPNVT
+2224 IPEGHNIPNVT

-2249 KTYLDKKFGKGK
+2249 KTYLDKRFGKGK

-2293 TADGDIYIF
+2293 TANGDIYIF

-2315 INDTTLNGYKQQVN
+2315 IDDITVNGYKQQVN
-2329 IYRQLIVANNPH
+2329 IYRQLIVANNPN

-2356 DYPAPTGGIEYQEHP
+2356 DYPAPTRDVEYQKHP

-2391 DSLVEYSAPYFFGDT
+2391 DSYVDYSAPYFFGDE

-2424 ITALPEQQ
+2424 INALPEQPKP
-2432 ESSEPI
+2432 SEPT

-2446 LQEDSDESFN
+2446 IQEPSDGDFN
-2456 TDDYNFDD
+2456 AEDYDFED
-2464 DDYGTEDFNTDD
+2464 DDYTTDD
-2476 KEYKASTDL
+2476 FDIDDTVFKSTTDL
-2485 IEVERKGI
+2485 IEVERKG
-2493 TPTEIYATPI
+2493 TTSTEIYATPV
-2503 ADGATDN
+2503 ANGATDN
-2510 AYGIQVVNDISSY
+2510 AYGIQVVNDINSY
-2523 VDSFPNQYRSDI
+2523 VDSFPSQYRADI

-2540 NNELNYTCQ
+2540 DNELNYTCQ

>member
-1 MDKHKV
+1 MSKDKV
-7 TTGNSLLDRLSAGP
+7 ITGNSLLDRLMAGP
-21 YVKNPEYN
+21 YVKNPDYN
-29 PKTKAGRL
+29 PKTKKGKMQPPIITDTSAG
-37 QPHVLVDTTPGDLN
+37 DIN
-51 GGAWSNTVNKMRGL
+51 GGGWSNTANKVNKL
-65 QFTGRDLGMTNEQI
+65 AFTGRDLGLTNEQI
-79 ESDAENGITLSP
+79 ESDAEIGVTLSP
-91 YNTEDDL
+91 YNTEDEL
-98 NKARA
+98 NKAHA
-103 DNQSGFEQFGN
+103 DNQNAFEQFGN
-114 FLMQAGVGEVI
+114 FLVQAGVGEVV

-135 ADGIINTFTGDNY
+135 ADGIINSFTGDNY
-148 GKNAYTQFMTEA
+148 GKNPYTQFMTEA

-168 KIYRENPNASW
+168 KIYREDPNASW
-179 DMGDFGWWMD
+179 AMGDFGWWMD

-197 ASLMLPAAGWAKAL
+197 ASLLIPAAGWAKGL
-211 SYTGKLSG
+211 SYAGKLSG
-219 LSKLGRATSRGIA
+219 LSKLGRATARGIS

-238 ATKGTNIAGDFG
+238 TTKGANVAGDFG
-250 AIRTAAARAG
+250 AIRTAAAKAG
-260 RIDQT
+260 RIDQS
-265 IRGGADVITQAVLS
+265 IRGGAGIITQATLS

-285 MEAKGV
+285 MEAKAI

-303 EGMIAKDK
+303 DNMPNEEFDK
-311 QEGTNEFQKFIANNP
+311 FLINNP
-326 EFENMSVDDIAK
+326 EFADMSKDDIAK

-360 PQFKALGSIWGKGA
+360 PQFKALGSIWGKGS
-374 RRSSTAAERIA
+374 RRSSTAIERIA

-414 RYALKDPKRS
+414 RYAIANPKRS

-436 FYQGI
+436 LYQGI

-450 TKYFDPSFTSRTLS
+450 AKYFDPSLTSRTLS
-464 SYLADPSMWEQGF
+464 SYLSDTSMWEQGF

-490 GGLQKG
+490 RGLQKG
-496 SKAIQGLWNKKHMTA
+496 SKALQGLWNKKHMTA

-518 RSDDKIALEQIN
+518 RSNDKIALEQIN
-530 NVNASAKQFVS
+530 NVNASVRQFVS
-541 DIEQINNGTNPYGFV
+541 DMEQINNGTNPYDF
-556 IDKSTGQYVIKDGNL
+556 IRDKSTGQYIIKDGNI

-581 NLLKEHAIKK
+581 DLLKEHAIKR

-606 DLMKDIIGS
+606 DLMKEIIGS

-632 DRALSAQVVDR
+632 DRALSEQVIDR

-649 IYYNALNDVNSLTED
+649 IYYNALNDINSLTED
-664 ANPYVTVNAA
+664 ANPYVTINAA

-689 QLANVNARISEA
+689 QLVNADARIAEA
-701 NDTNTDYSAYEEK
+701 NDTNTDYSAFEEK
-714 ATYDSIQSTLRR
+714 TTYDSIQNTLIKLR
-726 LKLQRTELLN
+726 LQRTELLN
-736 QYNDGE
+736 KYNDGE

-777 IKQTIKDLNYNTKE
+777 IKETIKDLNYNTQE
-791 VVDQLNNFID
+791 VIDQLNEFIN
-801 NYNKSINEGESAP
+801 NYNKPIEEGKSAP
-814 VAPTDTIENLIK
+814 AIPTETIENLIK
-826 QKIAISTRRAFTESK
+826 QKIAISTRRAFTEAK

-868 KDGIEQVKEYLR
+868 KDGVEQVKEYLR

-888 LNKVMNENTGNSKLD
+888 LNRVMNENTGNSKLD

-909 KYGYFANDME
+909 KYGYFINDAE
-919 NGRMKG
+919 NGRMRG
-925 QLTANIELGT
+925 QLASNIELGI

-941 KERVKADE
+941 KERAKADE
-949 RKEEAAEQGVK
+949 RREEAAEQDVEL
-960 IPSNEETNDSSL
+960 PSSEETNNDSP
-972 STGER
+972 STGE
-977 TETDTT
+977 ETQTGTT
-983 DTTDITPPVTT
+983 NTTNTAPPVTA
-994 NPADAAPQPE
+994 NPADTTSQPE
-1004 STVTGTQITPDA
+1004 VTNTGTQITPDA
-1016 APITDTSIPV
+1016 APITDTSIPA
-1026 GKNPLDTGMGE
+1026 GENPLDTGMSE
-1037 KELKEQAAIASGYET
+1037 RELQEQAAIASGYET
-1052 DNLKASLDA
+1052 DSLKASLDA

-1090 YEEFIKEITD
+1090 YEDFIKEITD
-1100 FLISRGYSKNLA
+1100 FLISRGYGKNLA

-1127 AAMDTKSSFGKLAQQ
+1127 AAMNTKSSFGKLAQQ

-1160 IDGSGLNEIVEAFLQ
+1160 IDGNGLNEIVEAFLQ
-1175 EYSNLVKNNNTIDNI
+1175 EYSDLVRNNNTIDDVQ
-1190 KVINM
+1190 VINM
-1195 WSLFDYILKNNEID
+1195 ESLFNFILNNNEID
-1209 ANTAAFI
+1209 TNTAAFI

-1236 FNTSAQYSAEEF
+1236 FNTSTQYSAEQF

-1256 AQVLASMNQMHIS
+1256 AQVLASMNHMHIS
-1269 PIEVDQRTPDYT
+1269 PIEPDQRTPDYT
-1281 KALIAAANGAKSYVQ
+1281 KALVAAANGAKSYVQ

-1309 DDEGK
+1309 DDNGE
-1314 PINTHLAIYVNIKK
+1314 PLNTHLAVYVNIKK
-1328 GKKTVPVKIGILRT
+1328 GKKTVPIKIGILRT
-1342 VKVNGDL
+1342 VKVDGDL

-1364 VTVHSNND
+1364 VTVNSNND

-1384 IDENSTD
+1384 IDESSTD
-1391 ASAKQLFNDLAQYY
+1391 ASAKQLFNDLAKFY

-1420 TADVAQK
+1420 TAVEAKK

-1444 SLITELLRSERYKFY
+1444 SLITQLLRSERYKFY
-1459 KPDSLE
+1459 KPELLD
-1465 EIGMAKKLARD
+1465 EIGMARKLARD
-1476 ISSILFYGHGFDPSD
+1476 ISSILFYGHDFDSSD
-1491 PTNYSIDTM
+1491 PTNYSVDTM

-1516 KVYSNYVHTYEL
+1516 KVHSNYVHTYEL
-1528 QKGLTE
+1528 QKGLTG
-1534 QDSKVDINVNPS
+1534 QDSKVDINVNAA
-1546 YYTTLNTISDPN
+1546 YYTTLNTVSDPN
-1558 KYPNIDDAGFDVD
+1558 QYPNIADAGFDVD
-1571 KNSPNH
+1571 KNSPNY

-1592 EGNDYGSVN
+1592 EGNDYGLADIS
-1601 LNIGAYSTGFLVH
+1601 IGNYSTGFLVH

-1621 VAYFNSAQ
+1621 VAYFNRAQ
-1629 ELNGSE
+1629 ELHGGDL
-1635 IYKAVRSEIANLIT
+1635 YKAVRSEIANLIT
-1649 KQLYNTVNATHD
+1649 KQLYNTVTDTHD
-1661 ENFDEIINK
+1661 ANFDEIVNK

-1684 NFKTTLLV
+1684 DFKTTLLV
-1692 DKDKSIATIAVIND
+1692 DKAKSFATIAVTDN
-1706 ADKKTN
+1706 AGNKTN
-1712 LITFYLRN
+1712 LITFYLRDSN
-1720 IDNVTNSHAIGLY
+1720 NVTNSNAIGLY
-1733 IPRLGKQ
+1733 IPRLGRQ
-1740 IPITSLSG
+1740 VPITSLRG
-1748 TKHNGEVISEQEVRD
+1748 TKLKTGEIISEQEVRD
-1763 ALNKAIESSMSSFK
+1763 ALNAAIESSMTSFK

-1782 NVLMNKATGSA
+1782 DVLMNRTTGDA

-1814 VYENYGDFMLQNR
+1814 TYENYGDFLLQNR
-1827 AFNTNVDGSNGSFIT
+1827 GFNTNVDGSNGSFVT

-1852 NTSVRDTSQD
+1852 DTSVRDTTQD
-1862 VTPKNTFV
+1862 VSPENTFV

-1875 NDKNPNRK
+1875 NDKNPKRK
-1883 TVDTKDILEAAGV
+1883 TVDTKDVLEAAGV
-1896 PQEKIDVLLGTNSGM
+1896 PQEKIDILLGTNSGM
-1911 PIVSKKVKASATDD
+1911 PIASKKVKASTIDD
-1925 GETNAYYD
+1925 GTTNAYYD
-1933 TDDKTVYI
+1933 TDDNTVYI
-1941 TAKGAASMNS
+1941 TAKGAAAMNS
-1951 NPTNAIRLILHE
+1951 NPTNAVRLILHE
-1963 NLHRLFHNKRS
+1963 NLHRLFHNKRN
-1974 YTDTQRQ
+1974 YTDAQRQ
-1981 RIVNELKEV
+1981 RIVSELREV
-1990 YDYTRAQLEKDKTSG
+1990 YDYTRAQLEKDRASG
-2005 KINEDTYNAITKV
+2005 KINETIYNAISRV
-2018 FDKATVSNN
+2018 FDKATVSDN

-2071 QKIMDILL
+2071 QKIMDVLL
-2079 DLLGINTNNIKNNS
+2079 DLLGVNTNRIKSNS

-2102 SRTANDTNSGLFAK
+2102 SRTANATDAGLFAR
-2116 PAKTDNNSSPVEG
+2116 PAATENTSSPVEG
-2129 TPTSKPVTA
+2129 TPAPKSATT

-2164 KRSDNFAEDHTY
+2164 KRSENFAEDHTY
-2176 LIDDKPADTSVTQ
+2176 LIDGTPAELSVTQ
-2189 RIHGK
+2189 RLHGK
-2194 QDIGAYG
+2194 RDIGIWG
-2201 TPSSLLGNTADDAAR
+2201 TPASLLGNTADDAAR

-2224 IPENHNIPNVT
+2224 IPEGHNIPNVT
-2235 EEGRAELER
+2235 EKGRAELER

-2249 KTYLDKKFGKGK
+2249 KTYLDKRFGKGK

-2293 TADGDIYIF
+2293 TANGDIYIF

-2315 INDTTLNGYKQQVN
+2315 IDDITVNGYKQQVN
-2329 IYRQLIVANNPH
+2329 IYRQLIVANNPN

-2356 DYPAPTGGIEYQEHP
+2356 DYPAPTGGVEYQKHP

-2391 DSLVEYSAPYFFGDT
+2391 DSYVDYSAPYFFGDE

-2424 ITALPEQQ
+2424 INALPERPKP
-2432 ESSEPI
+2432 SEPT
-2438 GDIAGSEM
+2438 GDIAGSE
-2446 LQEDSDESFN
+2446 LIQETSNEDIN
-2456 TDDYNFDD
+2456 PDDYNFDD
-2464 DDYGTEDFNTDD
+2464 DYDYTDD
-2476 KEYKASTDL
+2476 FDIDDTVFKSTTDL
-2485 IEVERKGI
+2485 IEVERKG
-2493 TPTEIYATPI
+2493 TTSTEIYATPV
-2503 ADGATDN
+2503 ANGATDN
-2510 AYGIQVVNDISSY
+2510 AYGIQVVNDINSY
-2523 VDSFPNQYRSDI
+2523 VDSFPSQYRADI

-2540 NNELNYTCQ
+2540 DNELNYTCQ